1 MNRKYYLLFL
11 AVLLAGCGGG
21 GDSKTNNTNTPT
33 TMIKQSRP
41 QLKAEDT
48 VLKFEG
54 VGTVTAAKLSNVHG
68 SVSYQVIDSNPLNVV
83 KINDSGVLQILR
95 PGTATILATDSSSA
109 YESSEARFSIT
120 VERGIN
126 TDLSVSDL
134 NFNAIESEGK
144 ALTVRGQKGELS
156 YEVESGHNLIRV
168 DENGS
173 VYSLGSI
180 GQASVLITDS
190 GNELYLPKQVRAT
203 VKLHG
208 VASGQLQFALLEDEY
223 REGLTLEPA
232 RLDKAQTQ
240 SITYKIIR
248 SEPDNNVAELLN
260 SESGLLL
267 VHNVGQLTVEATAT
281 YSDAFLDKQQTAQF
295 VVDVKQG
302 QREAI
307 SVADV
312 VKTYEEGGRI
322 FPKVTNARGD
332 YSLRIISGT
341 DVIAK
346 SMSSEALLIK
356 GVGTAEVEIYEHEM
370 RNYPASKARF
380 NVEVNRA
387 PHPVM
392 NDIEMSLIYQPSL
405 SIPLAFSGQKGNVSL
420 VGSLP
425 DGLRMTDGKL
435 EVETAGEY
443 RLKFEDDGGDLYQPI
458 QFNVVI
464 KVAKAEGQ
472 PMATHDY
479 DVVYSN
485 KYSFDL
491 HRDFGLSADE
501 QIEIVDNTAPDVVGG
516 FSEGRL
522 HVYKAGKATLT
533 VRRKESANYT
543 VGPDQKVY
551 VTILSAPSRIEV
563 QSNVE
568 EIWNAGQTFPWP
580 EISGVVGELTF
591 RFEDNAATDVVSLN
605 NQTGTMQ
612 ILNAGSTKI
621 IVSDAG
627 DDKVNPG
634 ESSFLV
640 TIKPG
645 ANPVSIAYP
654 TVDFSAGTIIS
665 PVMSGGE
672 AKASYRLINQK
683 DPVVELVSSETGRL
697 KVLHAGTYQLEV
709 TLTGRNY
716 KAKTIMVNG
725 TINKAEHPGLSIS
738 IMDVEFKPF
747 KKVKLDFGATLGNRT
762 FALSDTL
769 LSKNKDFVVL
779 DANLGELTL
788 LDLPRID
795 SGSRLITLAVSESE
809 SRDHKAMIDKEV
821 KINLTLADE
830 GEADRYLLLNS
841 KQVPVFS
848 TLNAPQFANLEE
860 SEFGL
865 MGARL
870 VREPTDD
877 ELKNYG
883 KGRVAFLRLKPL
895 GSDDETQ
902 FKAVW
907 MHIGRFD
914 GCESDL
920 AKDDLTPVQALDY
933 DDLGFCETGF
943 TIRITRFLIIDDS
956 QLEDVEYELVDPL
969 IYYRRGQREF
979 QPSDIGSYLESKAGG
994 FYPEPG
1000 TITKGNEFGEPRTLY
1015 EWSVVN
1021 MKYQPN

>member
-1 MNRKYYLLFL
+1 MNRNYYLLFL
-11 AVLLAGCGGG
+11 AALLAGCGGG
-21 GDSKTNNTNTPT
+21 GDSKPNNTKTPT
-33 TMIKQSRP
+33 TVTKQNRP
-41 QLKAEDT
+41 QLKVEDT

-54 VGTVTAAKLSNVHG
+54 VGTVTEAKLSNVHG
-68 SVSYQVIDSNPLNVV
+68 SVSYQVIDSNPPNVV
-83 KINDSGVLQILR
+83 KINDSGILQILR

-109 YESSEARFSIT
+109 YESSEARFSVT

-126 TDLSVSDL
+126 TELSVSDL

-190 GNELYLPKQVRAT
+190 GNDFYLPKQVRAT
-203 VKLHG
+203 VKLHA
-208 VASGQLQFALLEDEY
+208 VAPGQLTFSPLEVEY
-223 REGLTLEPA
+223 REGLTLEPV

-240 SITYKIIR
+240 RISYKIIH
-248 SEPDNNVAELLN
+248 SVPDNKVVKLLDP
-260 SESGLLL
+260 ETGLLL
-267 VHNVGQLTVEATAT
+267 VNNVGQLKIEATAT

-295 VVDVKQG
+295 VVNVKQG
-302 QREAI
+302 KRKGI
-307 SVADV
+307 SAADIV
-312 VKTYEEGGRI
+312 TTYEEGGRI
-322 FPKVTNARGD
+322 FPKVTNAYGD
-332 YSLRIISGT
+332 YELRIIRGE
-341 DVIAK
+341 DVVAK
-346 SMSSEALLIK
+346 TENGEALLIK
-356 GVGTAEVEIYEHEM
+356 GVGAAEVEIYEHDM
-370 RNYPASKARF
+370 RNYPASKTRF
-380 NVEVNRA
+380 DLEVNRA
-387 PHPVM
+387 PHPVIK
-392 NDIEMSLIYQPSL
+392 DIEMPLTYQPNL
-405 SIPLAFSGQKGNVSL
+405 SIPLAFKGQKGKVTLVS
-420 VGSLP
+420 SLP
-425 DGLRMTDGKL
+425 NGLRMTDGKL
-435 EVETAGEY
+435 EVVTAGEY
-443 RLKFEDDGGDLYQPI
+443 DLKFEDDGGEFYQPI

-479 DVVYSN
+479 DIVYSN
-485 KYSFDL
+485 KYKFDL
-491 HRDFGLSADE
+491 HRDFGLSAGE

-563 QSNVE
+563 QSDVE
-568 EIWNAGQTFPWP
+568 EIWKVDQTFLAP
-580 EISGVVGELTF
+580 EISGVVGELTY

-605 NQTGTMQ
+605 NQTGAMQ

-654 TVDFSAGTIIS
+654 TVDFLAGTIIS
-665 PVMSGGE
+665 PVMSGGT

-683 DPVVELVSSETGRL
+683 DPVVELVSPDTGRL
-697 KVLHAGTYQLEV
+697 KILHAGTYQLEV

-762 FALSDTL
+762 FALSDI
-769 LSKNKDFVVL
+769 LSKNKDFVAL
-779 DANLGELTL
+779 DADLGELTL

-809 SRDHKAMIDKEV
+809 SRDHKAMIDQEV

-830 GEADRYLLLNS
+830 GEADRYLLLDS
-841 KQVPVFS
+841 KQVAVFS

-920 AKDDLTPVQALDY
+920 AKDALTPVQALDY

-943 TIRITRFLIIDDS
+943 TTRITRFLIIDDS
-956 QLEDVEYELVDPL
+956 QLEDMEYELVDPL

-979 QPSDIGSYLESKAGG
+979 QPSDRGSFLESKAGG
-994 FYPEPG
+994 FYLEPG
-1000 TITKGNEFGEPRTLY
+1000 MIHNGNEFGQPRTLY

>member
-11 AVLLAGCGGG
+11 AALLAGCGGG
-21 GDSKTNNTNTPT
+21 GDSKTNNTKTPT
-33 TMIKQSRP
+33 TITKQGRP

-54 VGTVTAAKLSNVHG
+54 VGTVTEAKLSNVHG

-83 KINDSGVLQILR
+83 KINDSGILQILR

-109 YESSEARFSIT
+109 YESSEARFSVT

-126 TDLSVSDL
+126 TELSVSDL

-144 ALTVRGQKGELS
+144 ALIVRGQKGELS

-208 VASGQLQFALLEDEY
+208 VASGQLQFALLEEEY

-248 SEPDNNVAELLN
+248 SEPDNKVAELLN
-260 SESGLLL
+260 PESGVLL

-322 FPKVTNARGD
+322 FPKVTNASGD
-332 YSLRIISGT
+332 YELKIISGE
-341 DVIAK
+341 DVVAK
-346 SMSSEALLIK
+346 SVSSEALLIK

-392 NDIEMSLIYQPSL
+392 NDIEMPLTYQPNL
-405 SIPLAFSGQKGNVSL
+405 SIPLAFKGQKGNVTL
-420 VGSLP
+420 VSSLP
-425 DGLRMTDGKL
+425 NGLRMTDDNL

-443 RLKFEDDGGDLYQPI
+443 HLKFEDDGGEFYQPI

-485 KYSFDL
+485 KYSFNL
-491 HRDFGLSADE
+491 HRDFGLSANE

-533 VRRKESANYT
+533 VRRQESANYT
-543 VGPDQKVY
+543 VGPDQKVD

-563 QSNVE
+563 QSDVE
-568 EIWNAGQTFPWP
+568 EVWKVGQTFVAPK
-580 EISGVVGELTF
+580 ISGTVGEVTY
-591 RFEDNAATDVVSLN
+591 RFEDNAATDVVSLDSK
-605 NQTGTMQ
+605 TGEMR
-612 ILNAGSTKI
+612 ILNAGSTRVV
-621 IVSDAG
+621 VSDAG
-627 DDKVNPG
+627 DDKFTPG
-634 ESSFLV
+634 ESSFSV
-640 TIKPG
+640 TIKQG
-645 ANPVSIAYP
+645 TNPVSIAYP

-697 KVLHAGTYQLEV
+697 KILHAGEYQLEV
-709 TLTGRNY
+709 TLTARNY
-716 KAKTIMVNG
+716 TTKTVLVNG
-725 TINKAEHPGLSIS
+725 TINKADHPGLTTKLQT
-738 IMDVEFKPF
+738 VEFTPF
-747 KKVKLDFGATLGNRT
+747 KAIDLDFGRTVGTRTYSFGDTVSKDLATLDN
-762 FALSDTL
+762 
-769 LSKNKDFVVL
+769 
-779 DANLGELTL
+779 ANAELTL
-788 LDLPRID
+788 TNYSQYHSIALDI
-795 SGSRLITLAVSESE
+795 SESE
-809 SRDHKAMIDKEV
+809 SRDYKALPRTKVTVSVDLAESGVADKY
-821 KINLTLADE
+821 TQ
-830 GEADRYLLLNS
+830 LNS
-841 KQVPVFS
+841 EQTVIVS
-848 TLNAPQFANLEE
+848 TLSAPQFANLEE
-860 SEFGL
+860 SEFGIL
-865 MGARL
+865 GSRS

-877 ELKNYG
+877 ELQKHG
-883 KGRVAFLRLKPL
+883 KGKVVLFMFKPV
-895 GSDDETQ
+895 GSDDRRQE
-902 FKAVW
+902 KAAWV
-907 MHIGRFD
+907 HVARFD
-914 GCESDL
+914 GCTSEL
-920 AKDDLTPVQALDY
+920 FADDLKPFNAIGY
-933 DDLGFCETGF
+933 DEPGYCTSGS
-943 TIRITRFLIIDDS
+943 TIRMTRFLVIDDS
-956 QLEDVEYELVDPL
+956 NLEDIEYELAAP
-969 IYYRRGQREF
+969 IITYRRGVRKF
-979 QPSDIGSYLESKAGG
+979 LATDKGG
-994 FYPEPG
+994 FYADPNVVYG
-1000 TITKGNEFGEPRTLY
+1000 KGEYGYPKSLY
-1015 EWSVVN
+1015 EWSVIT

>member
-1 MNRKYYLLFL
+1 MNRNYYLLFL
-11 AVLLAGCGGG
+11 AALLVGCGGG
-21 GDSKTNNTNTPT
+21 GDSKPNNTKTPT
-33 TMIKQSRP
+33 TITKQSRP
-41 QLKAEDT
+41 QLKVEDT

-54 VGTVTAAKLSNVHG
+54 VGTVTEAKLSNVHG
-68 SVSYQVIDSNPLNVV
+68 SVSYEVIDSNPPNVV
-83 KINDSGVLQILR
+83 KINDSGILQILR

-109 YESSEARFSIT
+109 YESSEARFSVT

-126 TDLSVSDL
+126 TELSVSDL

-173 VYSLGSI
+173 VYSLGSV
-180 GQASVLITDS
+180 GQASMLITDS
-190 GNELYLPKQVRAT
+190 GNEFYLPKQVRAT
-203 VKLHG
+203 VKLHA
-208 VASGQLQFALLEDEY
+208 VAPGQLKFALLEDEY
-223 REGLTLEPA
+223 RKGLTLEPV

-240 SITYKIIR
+240 RISYKIIN
-248 SEPDNNVAELLN
+248 SVPDSKVAELLDP
-260 SESGLLL
+260 ETGLLL

-281 YSDAFLDKQQTAQF
+281 YSDAFLDKQKTAQF
-295 VVDVKQG
+295 FVYVKQG
-302 QREAI
+302 KRQEI
-307 SVADV
+307 SAADIV
-312 VKTYEEGGRI
+312 TTYEEGGRI
-322 FPKVTNARGD
+322 FPKVTNAYGD
-332 YSLRIISGT
+332 YELKIIRGE
-341 DVIAK
+341 DVVAK
-346 SMSSEALLIK
+346 TENGEALLIK
-356 GVGTAEVEIYEHEM
+356 GVGAAEVEIYEHDM
-370 RNYPASKARF
+370 RNYPASKTRF
-380 NVEVNRA
+380 DLEVNRA
-387 PHPVM
+387 PHPVVK
-392 NDIEMSLIYQPSL
+392 DIEIPLTYQPNL
-405 SIPLAFSGQKGNVSL
+405 SIPLAFKGQKGNVTL
-420 VGSLP
+420 VSGLP
-425 DGLRMTDGKL
+425 NGLRMTDGKL
-435 EVETAGEY
+435 EVVTAGEY
-443 RLKFEDDGGDLYQPI
+443 DLKFEDDGGKFYQPI

-464 KVAKAEGQ
+464 KVVKAEGQ

-479 DVVYSN
+479 DVVYSD

-580 EISGVVGELTF
+580 EISGVVGELTY

-697 KVLHAGTYQLEV
+697 KVLHAGDYQVEV
-709 TLTGRNY
+709 TLTARNY
-716 KAKTIMVNG
+716 TTKTVLVNG
-725 TINKAEHPGLSIS
+725 TINKAKHPGLSTS
-738 IMDVEFKPF
+738 TMKVEFEPF
-747 KKVKLDFGATLGNRT
+747 KKVKLDFGTPLGKRSYQISGSTTNGV
-762 FALSDTL
+762 AS
-769 LSKNKDFVVL
+769 L
-779 DANLGELTL
+779 DVDKEELTL
-788 LDLPRID
+788 LDLPPINKRWISLD
-795 SGSRLITLAVSESE
+795 VSEGE
-809 SRDHKAMIDKEV
+809 SRDYEELESKNVQVFISFADKGV
-821 KINLTLADE
+821 ADQYE
-830 GEADRYLLLNS
+830 LLEKEQTVLI
-841 KQVPVFS
+841 S
-848 TLNAPQFANLEE
+848 TLNKLEFSNLEE
-860 SEFGL
+860 TEFGL
-865 MGARL
+865 MNVRS
-870 VREPTDD
+870 VREPTDE
-877 ELKNYG
+877 ELRLYG
-883 KGRVAFLRLKPL
+883 KGKVANLIFKPV
-895 GSDDETQ
+895 GNDDQTLI
-902 FKAVW
+902 KAAWV
-907 MHIGRFD
+907 HLARFD
-914 GCESDL
+914 GCTSEL
-920 AKDDLTPVQALDY
+920 FEDDLKPFEAIDY
-933 DDLGFCETGF
+933 DDPGYCTSGS
-943 TIRITRFLIIDDS
+943 TTRMTRFLIIDDS
-956 QLEDVEYELVDPL
+956 KMEKVEYELVAPV
-969 IYYRRGQREF
+969 IIYRRGQREF
-979 QPSDIGSYLESKAGG
+979 LPSDKGSFLESKPGG
-994 FYPEPG
+994 FYLEPG
-1000 TITKGNEFGEPRTLY
+1000 MIHNGNEFGKPRTLY

>member
-1 MNRKYYLLFL
+1 MNRNYYLLFL
-11 AVLLAGCGGG
+11 AALLAGCGGG
-21 GDSKTNNTNTPT
+21 GDSKPNNTKTPT
-33 TMIKQSRP
+33 TITKQNRP
-41 QLKAEDT
+41 QLKVEDT

-54 VGTVTAAKLSNVHG
+54 VGTVTEAKLSNVHG
-68 SVSYQVIDSNPLNVV
+68 SVSYQVIDSNPPNVV
-83 KINDSGVLQILR
+83 KINDSGILQILR

-109 YESSEARFSIT
+109 YESSEARFSVT

-126 TDLSVSDL
+126 TELSVSDL

-144 ALTVRGQKGELS
+144 ALIVRGQKGELS

-173 VYSLGSI
+173 VYSLGSV

-190 GNELYLPKQVRAT
+190 GNDFYLPKQVRAA
-203 VKLHG
+203 VKLHA
-208 VASGQLQFALLEDEY
+208 VAPGQLQFALLEDEY
-223 REGLTLEPA
+223 REGLTLEPV

-240 SITYKIIR
+240 RISYKIIN
-248 SEPDNNVAELLN
+248 SVPDSKVAELLDP
-260 SESGLLL
+260 ETGLLL
-267 VHNVGQLTVEATAT
+267 IHNVGRLTVEATAT

-295 VVDVKQG
+295 FVDIKQG
-302 QREAI
+302 KRQEI
-307 SVADV
+307 SAADIV
-312 VKTYEEGGRI
+312 TTYEEGGRI
-322 FPKVTNARGD
+322 FPKVTNAYGD
-332 YSLRIISGT
+332 YELRIIRGE
-341 DVIAK
+341 DVVAK
-346 SMSSEALLIK
+346 TENGEALLIK
-356 GVGTAEVEIYEHEM
+356 GVGAAEVEIYEHDM
-370 RNYPASKARF
+370 RNYPASKTRF
-380 NVEVNRA
+380 DLEVNRA
-387 PHPVM
+387 PHPVIK
-392 NDIEMSLIYQPSL
+392 DIEMPLTYQPNL
-405 SIPLAFSGQKGNVSL
+405 SIPLAFKGQKGNVNL
-420 VGSLP
+420 VSSLP
-425 DGLRMTDGKL
+425 NGLRMTDGKL
-435 EVETAGEY
+435 EVVTAGEY
-443 RLKFEDDGGDLYQPI
+443 DLKFEDDGGEFYQPI

-563 QSNVE
+563 QSDVE
-568 EIWNAGQTFPWP
+568 EIWKVDQTFLAP
-580 EISGVVGELTF
+580 EISGVVGELTY

-605 NQTGTMQ
+605 NQTGAMK

-665 PVMSGGE
+665 PVMSGGT

-683 DPVVELVSSETGRL
+683 DPVVELVSPDTGRL
-697 KVLHAGTYQLEV
+697 KILHAGTYQVEV

-716 KAKTIMVNG
+716 KAKTIVVNG
-725 TINKAEHPGLSIS
+725 TINKAKHPGLSTS
-738 IMDVEFKPF
+738 TMKVEFEPF
-747 KKVKLDFGATLGNRT
+747 KKVKLDFGTPIGKRSYQISGSTTNGVASL
-762 FALSDTL
+762 DV
-769 LSKNKDFVVL
+769 NKE
-779 DANLGELTL
+779 ELTL
-788 LDLPRID
+788 LDLPPINKRWISLD
-795 SGSRLITLAVSESE
+795 VSEGE
-809 SRDHKAMIDKEV
+809 SRDYEELESKNVQVFISFADKGV
-821 KINLTLADE
+821 ADQYE
-830 GEADRYLLLNS
+830 LFEKEQTVLI
-841 KQVPVFS
+841 S
-848 TLNAPQFANLEE
+848 TLNKLEFSNLEE

-865 MGARL
+865 MNVRS
-870 VREPTDD
+870 VREPTDE
-877 ELKNYG
+877 ELKLYG
-883 KGRVAFLRLKPL
+883 KGKVAKLIFKPV
-895 GSDDETQ
+895 GNDDPTLI
-902 FKAVW
+902 KAAWV
-907 MHIGRFD
+907 HVARFD
-914 GCESDL
+914 GCTSEL
-920 AKDDLTPVQALDY
+920 FEDDLKPFQAIDY
-933 DDLGFCETGF
+933 DDSGYCTSGS
-943 TIRITRFLIIDDS
+943 TIRMTRFLIIDDS
-956 QLEDVEYELVDPL
+956 KMEKVEYELVAPV
-969 IYYRRGQREF
+969 IIYRRGQREF
-979 QPSDIGSYLESKAGG
+979 LPSDKGSFLESKPGG
-994 FYPEPG
+994 FYLEPG
-1000 TITKGNEFGEPRTLY
+1000 MIHNGNEFGKPRTLY
-1015 EWSVVN
+1015 EWSVIN

>member
-11 AVLLAGCGGG
+11 AALLAGCGGG
-21 GDSKTNNTNTPT
+21 GDSKTNNTKTPT
-33 TMIKQSRP
+33 TITKQSRP

-83 KINDSGVLQILR
+83 KINDSGMLQILR
-95 PGTATILATDSSSA
+95 PGTATILATDNSSA

-208 VASGQLQFALLEDEY
+208 VASGQLQFALLEEEY

-248 SEPDNNVAELLN
+248 SEPDNKVAELLN
-260 SESGLLL
+260 PESGVLL

-322 FPKVTNARGD
+322 FPKVTNASGD
-332 YSLRIISGT
+332 YELKIISGE
-341 DVIAK
+341 DVVAK
-346 SMSSEALLIK
+346 SVSSEALLIK

-392 NDIEMSLIYQPSL
+392 NDIEMSLTYQPNL
-405 SIPLAFSGQKGNVSL
+405 SIPLAFKGQKGNVTL
-420 VGSLP
+420 VSSLP
-425 DGLRMTDGKL
+425 NGLRMTDDNL

-443 RLKFEDDGGDLYQPI
+443 HLKFEDDGGEFYQPI

-485 KYSFDL
+485 KYSFNL
-491 HRDFGLSADE
+491 HRDFGLSANE

-516 FSEGRL
+516 FSEGLL

-533 VRRKESANYT
+533 VRRQESANYT
-543 VGPDQKVY
+543 VGPDQKVD

-563 QSNVE
+563 QSDVE
-568 EIWNAGQTFPWP
+568 EVWKVGQTFVAPK
-580 EISGVVGELTF
+580 ISGTVGEVTY

-605 NQTGTMQ
+605 SQTGAMQ

-627 DDKVNPG
+627 DDKVDPG
-634 ESSFLV
+634 ESSFSV
-640 TIKPG
+640 TIKQG
-645 ANPVSIAYP
+645 TNPVSIAYP

-697 KVLHAGTYQLEV
+697 KILHAGDYQLEV
-709 TLTGRNY
+709 TLTARNY
-716 KAKTIMVNG
+716 TTKTVLVNG
-725 TINKAEHPGLSIS
+725 TINKADHPGLTTKLQT
-738 IMDVEFKPF
+738 VEFTPF
-747 KKVKLDFGATLGNRT
+747 KAIDLDFGRTVGTRTYSLGDTVSKDLATLDN
-762 FALSDTL
+762 
-769 LSKNKDFVVL
+769 
-779 DANLGELTL
+779 ANAELTL
-788 LDLPRID
+788 TNYSQYHSIALDI
-795 SGSRLITLAVSESE
+795 SESE
-809 SRDHKAMIDKEV
+809 SRDYKALPRTKVTVSVDLAESGVADKY
-821 KINLTLADE
+821 TQ
-830 GEADRYLLLNS
+830 LNS
-841 KQVPVFS
+841 EQTVIVS
-848 TLNAPQFANLEE
+848 TLSAPQFANLEE
-860 SEFGL
+860 SEFGIL
-865 MGARL
+865 GSRS

-877 ELKNYG
+877 ELQKHG
-883 KGRVAFLRLKPL
+883 KGKVVLFMFKPV
-895 GSDDETQ
+895 GSDDRRQE
-902 FKAVW
+902 KAAWV
-907 MHIGRFD
+907 HVARFD
-914 GCESDL
+914 GCTSEL
-920 AKDDLTPVQALDY
+920 FADDLKPFNAIGY
-933 DDLGFCETGF
+933 DDPGYCTSGS
-943 TIRITRFLIIDDS
+943 TIRMTRFLVIDDS
-956 QLEDVEYELVDPL
+956 NLEDIEYELAAP
-969 IYYRRGQREF
+969 IITYRRGVREF
-979 QPSDIGSYLESKAGG
+979 LATDKGG
-994 FYPEPG
+994 FYADPNVVYGKSEYGYP
-1000 TITKGNEFGEPRTLY
+1000 KSLY
-1015 EWSVVN
+1015 EWSVIT

>member
-11 AVLLAGCGGG
+11 AALLAGCGGG
-21 GDSKTNNTNTPT
+21 GDSKTNNTKTPT
-33 TMIKQSRP
+33 TITKQSRP

-83 KINDSGVLQILR
+83 KINDSGMLQILR
-95 PGTATILATDSSSA
+95 PGTATILATDNSSA

-208 VASGQLQFALLEDEY
+208 VASGQLQFALLEEEY

-248 SEPDNNVAELLN
+248 SEPDNKVAELLN
-260 SESGLLL
+260 PESGVLL

-332 YSLRIISGT
+332 YELKIISGE
-341 DVIAK
+341 DVVAK
-346 SMSSEALLIK
+346 SVSSEALLIK
-356 GVGTAEVEIYEHEM
+356 GVGAAEVEIYEHEM

-392 NDIEMSLIYQPSL
+392 NDIEMPLTYQPNL
-405 SIPLAFSGQKGNVSL
+405 SIPLAFKGQKGNVTL
-420 VGSLP
+420 VSSLP
-425 DGLRMTDGKL
+425 NGLRMTDDNL

-443 RLKFEDDGGDLYQPI
+443 HLKFEDDGGEFYQPI

-485 KYSFDL
+485 KYSFNL
-491 HRDFGLSADE
+491 HRDFGLSANE

-533 VRRKESANYT
+533 VRRQESANYT
-543 VGPDQKVY
+543 VGPDQKVD

-563 QSNVE
+563 QSDVE
-568 EIWNAGQTFPWP
+568 EVWKVGQTFVAPK
-580 EISGVVGELTF
+580 ISGTVGEVTY

-605 NQTGTMQ
+605 SQTGAMQ

-627 DDKVNPG
+627 DDKVDPG
-634 ESSFLV
+634 ESSFSV
-640 TIKPG
+640 TIKQG
-645 ANPVSIAYP
+645 TNPVSIAYP

-697 KVLHAGTYQLEV
+697 KILHAGEYQLEV
-709 TLTGRNY
+709 TLTARNY
-716 KAKTIMVNG
+716 TTKTVLVNG
-725 TINKAEHPGLSIS
+725 TINKADHPGLTTKLQT
-738 IMDVEFKPF
+738 VEFTPF
-747 KKVKLDFGATLGNRT
+747 KAIDLDFGRTVGTRTYSFGDTVSKDLATLDN
-762 FALSDTL
+762 
-769 LSKNKDFVVL
+769 
-779 DANLGELTL
+779 ANAELTL
-788 LDLPRID
+788 TNYSQYHSIALDI
-795 SGSRLITLAVSESE
+795 SESE
-809 SRDHKAMIDKEV
+809 SRDYKALPRTKVTVSVDLAESSVADKY
-821 KINLTLADE
+821 TQ
-830 GEADRYLLLNS
+830 LNS
-841 KQVPVFS
+841 EQTVIVS
-848 TLNAPQFANLEE
+848 TLSAPQFANLEE
-860 SEFGL
+860 SEFGIL
-865 MGARL
+865 GSRS

-877 ELKNYG
+877 ELQKHG
-883 KGRVAFLRLKPL
+883 KGKVVLFMFKPV
-895 GSDDETQ
+895 GSDDRRQE
-902 FKAVW
+902 KAAWV
-907 MHIGRFD
+907 HVARFD
-914 GCESDL
+914 GCTSEL
-920 AKDDLTPVQALDY
+920 FADDLKPFNAIGY
-933 DDLGFCETGF
+933 DDPGYCTSGS
-943 TIRITRFLIIDDS
+943 TIRMTRFLVIDDS
-956 QLEDVEYELVDPL
+956 NLEDIEYELAAS
-969 IYYRRGQREF
+969 IITYRRGVREF
-979 QPSDIGSYLESKAGG
+979 LATDKGG
-994 FYPEPG
+994 FYADPNG
-1000 TITKGNEFGEPRTLY
+1000 VYGKGEYGYPKSLY
-1015 EWSVVN
+1015 EWSVIT

>member
-11 AVLLAGCGGG
+11 AALLAGCGGG
-21 GDSKTNNTNTPT
+21 GDSKTNNTKTPT
-33 TMIKQSRP
+33 TITKQSRP

-83 KINDSGVLQILR
+83 KINDSGMLQILR
-95 PGTATILATDSSSA
+95 PGTATILATDNSSA

-208 VASGQLQFALLEDEY
+208 VASGQLQFALLEEEY

-248 SEPDNNVAELLN
+248 SEPDNKVAELLN
-260 SESGLLL
+260 PESGVLL

-302 QREAI
+302 KRQEI
-307 SVADV
+307 SVADIV
-312 VKTYEEGGRI
+312 TIYEEGGRI
-322 FPKVTNARGD
+322 FPKVTNASGD
-332 YSLRIISGT
+332 YELKIISGE
-341 DVIAK
+341 DVVAK
-346 SMSSEALLIK
+346 SVSSEALLIK

-392 NDIEMSLIYQPSL
+392 NDIEMSLTYQPNL
-405 SIPLAFSGQKGNVSL
+405 SIPLAFKGQKGNVTL
-420 VGSLP
+420 VSSLP
-425 DGLRMTDGKL
+425 NGLRMTDDNL

-443 RLKFEDDGGDLYQPI
+443 HLKFEDDGGEFYQPI

-485 KYSFDL
+485 KYSFNL
-491 HRDFGLSADE
+491 HRDFGLSANE

-516 FSEGRL
+516 FSEGLL

-533 VRRKESANYT
+533 VRRQESANYT
-543 VGPDQKVY
+543 VGPDQKVD

-563 QSNVE
+563 QSDVE
-568 EIWNAGQTFPWP
+568 EVWKVGQTFVAPK
-580 EISGVVGELTF
+580 ISGTVGEVTY

-605 NQTGTMQ
+605 SQTGAMQ

-627 DDKVNPG
+627 DDKVDPG
-634 ESSFLV
+634 ESSFSV
-640 TIKPG
+640 TIKQG
-645 ANPVSIAYP
+645 TNPVSIAYP

-697 KVLHAGTYQLEV
+697 KILHAGEYQLEV
-709 TLTGRNY
+709 TLTARNY
-716 KAKTIMVNG
+716 TTKTVLVNG
-725 TINKAEHPGLSIS
+725 TINKADHPGLTTKLQT
-738 IMDVEFKPF
+738 VEFTPF
-747 KKVKLDFGATLGNRT
+747 KAIDLDFGRTVGTRTYAFGDTVSKDLATLDN
-762 FALSDTL
+762 
-769 LSKNKDFVVL
+769 
-779 DANLGELTL
+779 ANAELTL
-788 LDLPRID
+788 INYSQYHSIALEI
-795 SGSRLITLAVSESE
+795 SESE
-809 SRDHKAMIDKEV
+809 SRDYKALPRTKVTVSVDLAESGFADKY
-821 KINLTLADE
+821 TQ
-830 GEADRYLLLNS
+830 LNS
-841 KQVPVFS
+841 EQTVIVS
-848 TLNAPQFANLEE
+848 TLSAPQFANLEE
-860 SEFGL
+860 SEFGIL
-865 MGARL
+865 GSRS

-877 ELKNYG
+877 ELQKHG
-883 KGRVAFLRLKPL
+883 KGKVVLFMFKPV
-895 GSDDETQ
+895 GSDDRRQE
-902 FKAVW
+902 KAAWV
-907 MHIGRFD
+907 HVARFD
-914 GCESDL
+914 GCTSEL
-920 AKDDLTPVQALDY
+920 FADDLKPFNAIGY
-933 DDLGFCETGF
+933 DDPGYCTSGS
-943 TIRITRFLIIDDS
+943 TIRMTRFLVIDDS
-956 QLEDVEYELVDPL
+956 NLEDIEYELAAPV
-969 IYYRRGQREF
+969 ITYRHGVREF
-979 QPSDIGSYLESKAGG
+979 LATDKGG
-994 FYPEPG
+994 FYADPNG
-1000 TITKGNEFGEPRTLY
+1000 VYGKGEYGYPKSLY
-1015 EWSVVN
+1015 EWSVIT

>member
-11 AVLLAGCGGG
+11 AALLAGCGGG
-21 GDSKTNNTNTPT
+21 GDSKTNNTKTPT
-33 TMIKQSRP
+33 TITKQSRP

-54 VGTVTAAKLSNVHG
+54 VGTVTEAKLSNVHG

-83 KINDSGVLQILR
+83 KINDSGMLQILR
-95 PGTATILATDSSSA
+95 PGTATILATDNSSA

-208 VASGQLQFALLEDEY
+208 VASGQLQFALLEEEY

-248 SEPDNNVAELLN
+248 SEPDNKVAELLN
-260 SESGLLL
+260 PESGVLL

-332 YSLRIISGT
+332 YELKIISGE
-341 DVIAK
+341 DVVAK
-346 SMSSEALLIK
+346 SVSSEALLIK

-392 NDIEMSLIYQPSL
+392 NDIEMPLTYQPNL
-405 SIPLAFSGQKGNVSL
+405 SIPLAFKGQKGNVTL
-420 VGSLP
+420 VSSLP
-425 DGLRMTDGKL
+425 NGLRMTDDNL

-443 RLKFEDDGGDLYQPI
+443 HLKFEDDGGEFYQPI

-485 KYSFDL
+485 KYSFNL
-491 HRDFGLSADE
+491 HRDFGLSANE

-533 VRRKESANYT
+533 VRRQESANYT
-543 VGPDQKVY
+543 VGPDQKVD

-563 QSNVE
+563 QSDVE
-568 EIWNAGQTFPWP
+568 EVWKVGQTFVAPK
-580 EISGVVGELTF
+580 ISGTVGEVSY

-605 NQTGTMQ
+605 SQTGAMQ

-627 DDKVNPG
+627 DDKVDPG
-634 ESSFLV
+634 ESSFSV
-640 TIKPG
+640 TIKQG
-645 ANPVSIAYP
+645 TNPVSIAYP

-697 KVLHAGTYQLEV
+697 KILHAGEYQLEV
-709 TLTGRNY
+709 TLTARNY
-716 KAKTIMVNG
+716 TTKTVLVNG
-725 TINKAEHPGLSIS
+725 TINKADHPGLTTKLQT
-738 IMDVEFKPF
+738 VEFTPF
-747 KKVKLDFGATLGNRT
+747 KAIDLDFGRTVGTRTYSFGDTVSKDLATLDN
-762 FALSDTL
+762 
-769 LSKNKDFVVL
+769 
-779 DANLGELTL
+779 ANAELTL
-788 LDLPRID
+788 TNYSQYHSIALDI
-795 SGSRLITLAVSESE
+795 SESE
-809 SRDHKAMIDKEV
+809 SRDYKALPRTKVTVSVDLAESGFADKY
-821 KINLTLADE
+821 TQ
-830 GEADRYLLLNS
+830 LNS
-841 KQVPVFS
+841 EQTVIVS
-848 TLNAPQFANLEE
+848 TLSAPQFANLEE
-860 SEFGL
+860 SEFGIL
-865 MGARL
+865 GSRS

-877 ELKNYG
+877 ELQKHG
-883 KGRVAFLRLKPL
+883 KGKVVLFMFKPV
-895 GSDDETQ
+895 GSDDRRQE
-902 FKAVW
+902 KAAWV
-907 MHIGRFD
+907 HVARFD
-914 GCESDL
+914 GCTSEL
-920 AKDDLTPVQALDY
+920 FADDLKPFNAIGY
-933 DDLGFCETGF
+933 DDPGYCTSGS
-943 TIRITRFLIIDDS
+943 TIRMTRFLVIDDS
-956 QLEDVEYELVDPL
+956 NLEDIEYELAAPV
-969 IYYRRGQREF
+969 ITYRHGGREF
-979 QPSDIGSYLESKAGG
+979 LATDKGG
-994 FYPEPG
+994 FYADPNG
-1000 TITKGNEFGEPRTLY
+1000 VYGKGEYGYPKSLY
-1015 EWSVVN
+1015 EWSVIT

>member
-11 AVLLAGCGGG
+11 AALLAGCGGG

-33 TMIKQSRP
+33 TITKQSRP

-54 VGTVTAAKLSNVHG
+54 VGTVTEAKLSNVHG

-83 KINDSGVLQILR
+83 KINDSGMLQILR

-208 VASGQLQFALLEDEY
+208 VASGQLQFALLEEEY

-248 SEPDNNVAELLN
+248 SEPDNKVAELLN
-260 SESGLLL
+260 PESGVLL

-332 YSLRIISGT
+332 YELKIISGE
-341 DVIAK
+341 DVVAK
-346 SMSSEALLIK
+346 SASSEALLIK

-392 NDIEMSLIYQPSL
+392 NDIEMPLTYQPNL
-405 SIPLAFSGQKGNVSL
+405 SIPLAFKGQKGNVTL
-420 VGSLP
+420 VSSLP
-425 DGLRMTDGKL
+425 NGLRMTDDNL

-443 RLKFEDDGGDLYQPI
+443 HLKFEDDGGEFYQPI

-485 KYSFDL
+485 KYSFNL
-491 HRDFGLSADE
+491 HRDFGLSANE

-533 VRRKESANYT
+533 VRRQESANYT
-543 VGPDQKVY
+543 VGPDQKVD

-563 QSNVE
+563 QSDVE
-568 EIWNAGQTFPWP
+568 EVWKVGQTFVAPK
-580 EISGVVGELTF
+580 ISGTVGEVTY

-605 NQTGTMQ
+605 SQTGAMQ

-627 DDKVNPG
+627 DDKVDPG
-634 ESSFLV
+634 ESSFSV
-640 TIKPG
+640 TIKQG
-645 ANPVSIAYP
+645 TNPVSIAYP

-697 KVLHAGTYQLEV
+697 KILHAGEYQLEV
-709 TLTGRNY
+709 TLTARNY
-716 KAKTIMVNG
+716 TTKTVLVNG
-725 TINKAEHPGLSIS
+725 TINKADHPGLTTKLQT
-738 IMDVEFKPF
+738 VEFTPF
-747 KKVKLDFGATLGNRT
+747 KAIDLDFGRTVGTRTYSFGDTVSKDLATLDN
-762 FALSDTL
+762 
-769 LSKNKDFVVL
+769 
-779 DANLGELTL
+779 ANAELTL
-788 LDLPRID
+788 TNYSQYHSIALDI
-795 SGSRLITLAVSESE
+795 SESE
-809 SRDHKAMIDKEV
+809 SRDYKALPRTKVTVSVDLAESGVADKY
-821 KINLTLADE
+821 TQ
-830 GEADRYLLLNS
+830 LNS
-841 KQVPVFS
+841 EQTVIVS
-848 TLNAPQFANLEE
+848 TLSAPQFANLEE
-860 SEFGL
+860 SEFGIL
-865 MGARL
+865 GSRS

-877 ELKNYG
+877 ELQKHG
-883 KGRVAFLRLKPL
+883 KGKVVLFMFKPV
-895 GSDDETQ
+895 GSDDRRQE
-902 FKAVW
+902 KAAWV
-907 MHIGRFD
+907 HVARFD
-914 GCESDL
+914 GCTSEL
-920 AKDDLTPVQALDY
+920 FADDLKPFNAIGY
-933 DDLGFCETGF
+933 DDPGYCTSGS
-943 TIRITRFLIIDDS
+943 TIRMTRFLVIDDS
-956 QLEDVEYELVDPL
+956 NLEDIEYELAAP
-969 IYYRRGQREF
+969 IITYRRGVREF
-979 QPSDIGSYLESKAGG
+979 LATDKGG
-994 FYPEPG
+994 FYADPNG
-1000 TITKGNEFGEPRTLY
+1000 VYGKGEYGYPKSLY
-1015 EWSVVN
+1015 EWSVIT

>member
-11 AVLLAGCGGG
+11 AALLAGCGGG
-21 GDSKTNNTNTPT
+21 GDSKTNNTKTPT
-33 TMIKQSRP
+33 TITKQSRP

-83 KINDSGVLQILR
+83 KINDSGMLQILR
-95 PGTATILATDSSSA
+95 PGTATILATDNSSA

-208 VASGQLQFALLEDEY
+208 VASGQLQFALLEEEY

-248 SEPDNNVAELLN
+248 SEPDNKVAELLN
-260 SESGLLL
+260 PESGVLL

-332 YSLRIISGT
+332 YELKIISGE
-341 DVIAK
+341 DVVAK
-346 SMSSEALLIK
+346 SVSSEALLIK

-392 NDIEMSLIYQPSL
+392 NDIEMSLTYQPNL
-405 SIPLAFSGQKGNVSL
+405 SIPLAFKGQKGNVTL
-420 VGSLP
+420 VSSLP
-425 DGLRMTDGKL
+425 NGLRMTDDNL

-443 RLKFEDDGGDLYQPI
+443 HLKFEDDGGEFYQPI

-485 KYSFDL
+485 KYSFNL
-491 HRDFGLSADE
+491 HRDFGLSANE

-533 VRRKESANYT
+533 VRRQESANYT
-543 VGPDQKVY
+543 VGPDQKVD

-563 QSNVE
+563 QSDVE
-568 EIWNAGQTFPWP
+568 EVWKVGQTFVAPK
-580 EISGVVGELTF
+580 ISGTVGEVTY

-605 NQTGTMQ
+605 SQTGAMQ

-627 DDKVNPG
+627 DDKVDPG
-634 ESSFLV
+634 ESSFSV
-640 TIKPG
+640 TIKQG
-645 ANPVSIAYP
+645 TNPVSIAYP

-697 KVLHAGTYQLEV
+697 KILHAGEYQLEV
-709 TLTGRNY
+709 TLIARNY
-716 KAKTIMVNG
+716 TTKTVLVNG
-725 TINKAEHPGLSIS
+725 TINKADHPGLTTKLQT
-738 IMDVEFKPF
+738 VEFTPF
-747 KKVKLDFGATLGNRT
+747 KAIDLDFGRTVGTRTYSFGDTVSKDLATLDN
-762 FALSDTL
+762 
-769 LSKNKDFVVL
+769 
-779 DANLGELTL
+779 ANAELTL
-788 LDLPRID
+788 TNYSQYHSIALDI
-795 SGSRLITLAVSESE
+795 SESE
-809 SRDHKAMIDKEV
+809 SRDYKALPRTKVTVSVDLAESGVADKY
-821 KINLTLADE
+821 TQ
-830 GEADRYLLLNS
+830 LNS
-841 KQVPVFS
+841 EQTVIVS
-848 TLNAPQFANLEE
+848 TLSAPQFANLEE
-860 SEFGL
+860 SEFGIL
-865 MGARL
+865 GSRS

-877 ELKNYG
+877 ELQKHG
-883 KGRVAFLRLKPL
+883 KGKVVLFMFKPV
-895 GSDDETQ
+895 GSDDRRQE
-902 FKAVW
+902 KAAWV
-907 MHIGRFD
+907 HVARFD
-914 GCESDL
+914 GCTSEL
-920 AKDDLTPVQALDY
+920 FADDLKPFNAIGY
-933 DDLGFCETGF
+933 DDPGYCTSGS
-943 TIRITRFLIIDDS
+943 TIRMTRFLVIDDS
-956 QLEDVEYELVDPL
+956 NLEDIEYELAAP
-969 IYYRRGQREF
+969 IITYRRGVREF
-979 QPSDIGSYLESKAGG
+979 LATDKGG
-994 FYPEPG
+994 FYADPNG
-1000 TITKGNEFGEPRTLY
+1000 VYGKGEYGYPKSLY
-1015 EWSVVN
+1015 EWSVIT

>member
-11 AVLLAGCGGG
+11 AALLAGCGGG
-21 GDSKTNNTNTPT
+21 GDSKTNNTKTPT
-33 TMIKQSRP
+33 TITKQSRP

-83 KINDSGVLQILR
+83 KINDSGMLQVLR
-95 PGTATILATDSSSA
+95 PGTATILATDNSSA

-248 SEPDNNVAELLN
+248 SEPDNKVAELLN
-260 SESGLLL
+260 PESGVLL

-332 YSLRIISGT
+332 YELKIISGE
-341 DVIAK
+341 DVVAK
-346 SMSSEALLIK
+346 SVSSEALLIK

-392 NDIEMSLIYQPSL
+392 NDIEMPLTYQPNL
-405 SIPLAFSGQKGNVSL
+405 SIPLAFKGQKGNVTL
-420 VGSLP
+420 VSSLP
-425 DGLRMTDGKL
+425 NGLRMTDDNL

-443 RLKFEDDGGDLYQPI
+443 HLKFEDDGGEFYQPI

-485 KYSFDL
+485 KYSFNL
-491 HRDFGLSADE
+491 HRDFGLSANE

-533 VRRKESANYT
+533 VRRQESANYT
-543 VGPDQKVY
+543 VGPDQKVD

-563 QSNVE
+563 QSDVE
-568 EIWNAGQTFPWP
+568 EVWKVGQTFVAPK
-580 EISGVVGELTF
+580 ISGTVGEVTY

-605 NQTGTMQ
+605 SQTGAMQ

-627 DDKVNPG
+627 DDKVDPG
-634 ESSFLV
+634 ESSFSV
-640 TIKPG
+640 TIKQG
-645 ANPVSIAYP
+645 TNPVSIAYP

-697 KVLHAGTYQLEV
+697 KILHAGEYQLEV
-709 TLTGRNY
+709 TLTARNY
-716 KAKTIMVNG
+716 TTKTVLVNG
-725 TINKAEHPGLSIS
+725 TINKADHPGLTTKLQT
-738 IMDVEFKPF
+738 VEFTPF
-747 KKVKLDFGATLGNRT
+747 KAIDLDFGRTVGTRTYSFGDTVSKDLATLDN
-762 FALSDTL
+762 
-769 LSKNKDFVVL
+769 
-779 DANLGELTL
+779 ANAELTL
-788 LDLPRID
+788 TNYSQYHSIALDI
-795 SGSRLITLAVSESE
+795 SESE
-809 SRDHKAMIDKEV
+809 SRDYKALPRTKVTVSVDLAESGVADKY
-821 KINLTLADE
+821 TQ
-830 GEADRYLLLNS
+830 LNS
-841 KQVPVFS
+841 EQTVIVS
-848 TLNAPQFANLEE
+848 TLSAPQFANLEE
-860 SEFGL
+860 SEFGIL
-865 MGARL
+865 GSRS

-877 ELKNYG
+877 ELQKHG
-883 KGRVAFLRLKPL
+883 KGKVVLFMFKPV
-895 GSDDETQ
+895 GSDDRRQE
-902 FKAVW
+902 KAAWV
-907 MHIGRFD
+907 HVARFD
-914 GCESDL
+914 GCTSEL
-920 AKDDLTPVQALDY
+920 FADDLKPFNAIGY
-933 DDLGFCETGF
+933 DDPGYCTSGS
-943 TIRITRFLIIDDS
+943 TIRMTRFLVIDDS
-956 QLEDVEYELVDPL
+956 NLEDIEYELAAP
-969 IYYRRGQREF
+969 IITYRRGVREF
-979 QPSDIGSYLESKAGG
+979 LATDKGG
-994 FYPEPG
+994 FYADPNVVYGKSEYGYP
-1000 TITKGNEFGEPRTLY
+1000 KSLY
-1015 EWSVVN
+1015 EWSVIT

>member
-11 AVLLAGCGGG
+11 AALLAGCGGG
-21 GDSKTNNTNTPT
+21 GDSKTNNTKTPT
-33 TMIKQSRP
+33 TITKQSRP

-83 KINDSGVLQILR
+83 KINDSGILQILR

-109 YESSEARFSIT
+109 YESSEARFSVT

-126 TDLSVSDL
+126 TELSVSDL

-144 ALTVRGQKGELS
+144 ALIVRGQKGELS

-208 VASGQLQFALLEDEY
+208 VASGQLQFALLEEEY

-248 SEPDNNVAELLN
+248 SEPDNKVAELLN
-260 SESGLLL
+260 PESGVLL

-295 VVDVKQG
+295 FVDVKQG

-322 FPKVTNARGD
+322 FPKVTNASGD
-332 YSLRIISGT
+332 YELKIISGE
-341 DVIAK
+341 DVVAK
-346 SMSSEALLIK
+346 SVSSEALLIK

-392 NDIEMSLIYQPSL
+392 NDIEMPLTYQPNL
-405 SIPLAFSGQKGNVSL
+405 SIPLAFKGQKGNVTL
-420 VGSLP
+420 VSSLP
-425 DGLRMTDGKL
+425 NGLRMTDDNL

-443 RLKFEDDGGDLYQPI
+443 HLKFEDDGGEFYQPI

-485 KYSFDL
+485 KYSFNL
-491 HRDFGLSADE
+491 HRDFGLSANE

-533 VRRKESANYT
+533 VRRQESANYT
-543 VGPDQKVY
+543 VGPDQKVD

-563 QSNVE
+563 QSDVE
-568 EIWNAGQTFPWP
+568 EVWKVGQTFVAPK
-580 EISGVVGELTF
+580 ISGTVGEVTY

-605 NQTGTMQ
+605 SQTGAMQ

-627 DDKVNPG
+627 DDKVDPG
-634 ESSFLV
+634 ESSFSV
-640 TIKPG
+640 TIKQG
-645 ANPVSIAYP
+645 TNPVSIAYP

-697 KVLHAGTYQLEV
+697 KILHAGDYQLEV
-709 TLTGRNY
+709 TLTARNY
-716 KAKTIMVNG
+716 TTKTVLVNG
-725 TINKAEHPGLSIS
+725 TINKADHPGLTTKLQT
-738 IMDVEFKPF
+738 VEFTPF
-747 KKVKLDFGATLGNRT
+747 KAIDLDFGKTVGTRTYSFGDTVSKDLATLDN
-762 FALSDTL
+762 
-769 LSKNKDFVVL
+769 
-779 DANLGELTL
+779 ANAELTL
-788 LDLPRID
+788 TNYSQYHSIALDI
-795 SGSRLITLAVSESE
+795 SESE
-809 SRDHKAMIDKEV
+809 SRDYKALPRTKVTVSVDLAESGVADKY
-821 KINLTLADE
+821 TQ
-830 GEADRYLLLNS
+830 LNS
-841 KQVPVFS
+841 EQTVIVS
-848 TLNAPQFANLEE
+848 TLSAPQFANLEE
-860 SEFGL
+860 SEFGIL
-865 MGARL
+865 GSRS

-877 ELKNYG
+877 ELQKHG
-883 KGRVAFLRLKPL
+883 KGKVVLFMFKPV
-895 GSDDETQ
+895 GSDDRRQE
-902 FKAVW
+902 KAAWV
-907 MHIGRFD
+907 HVARFD
-914 GCESDL
+914 GCTSEL
-920 AKDDLTPVQALDY
+920 FADDLKPFNAIGY
-933 DDLGFCETGF
+933 DDPGYCTSGS
-943 TIRITRFLIIDDS
+943 TIRMTRFLVIDDS
-956 QLEDVEYELVDPL
+956 NLEDIEYELAAP
-969 IYYRRGQREF
+969 IITYRRGVREF
-979 QPSDIGSYLESKAGG
+979 LATDKGG
-994 FYPEPG
+994 FYADPNVVYGKSEYGYP
-1000 TITKGNEFGEPRTLY
+1000 KSLY
-1015 EWSVVN
+1015 EWSVIT

>member
-1 MNRKYYLLFL
+1 MNRNYYLLFL
-11 AVLLAGCGGG
+11 AALLAGCGGG
-21 GDSKTNNTNTPT
+21 GDSKPNNTKTPT
-33 TMIKQSRP
+33 TITKQNRP
-41 QLKAEDT
+41 QLKVEDT

-54 VGTVTAAKLSNVHG
+54 VGTVTEAKLSNVHG
-68 SVSYQVIDSNPLNVV
+68 SVSYQVIDSNPPNVV
-83 KINDSGVLQILR
+83 KINDSGILQILR

-109 YESSEARFSIT
+109 YESSEARFSVT

-126 TDLSVSDL
+126 TELSVSDL

-144 ALTVRGQKGELS
+144 ALIVRGQKGELS

-173 VYSLGSI
+173 VYSLGSV

-190 GNELYLPKQVRAT
+190 GNDFYLPKQVRAT
-203 VKLHG
+203 VKLHA
-208 VASGQLQFALLEDEY
+208 VAPGQLQFALLEDEY
-223 REGLTLEPA
+223 REGLTLEPV

-240 SITYKIIR
+240 RISYKIIN
-248 SEPDNNVAELLN
+248 SVPDSKVAELLDP
-260 SESGLLL
+260 ETGLLL
-267 VHNVGQLTVEATAT
+267 VHNVGRLTVEATAT

-295 VVDVKQG
+295 FVDIKQG
-302 QREAI
+302 KRQEI
-307 SVADV
+307 SAADIV
-312 VKTYEEGGRI
+312 TTYEEGGRI
-322 FPKVTNARGD
+322 FPKVTNAYGD
-332 YSLRIISGT
+332 YELRIIRGE
-341 DVIAK
+341 DVVAK
-346 SMSSEALLIK
+346 TENGEALLIK
-356 GVGTAEVEIYEHEM
+356 GVGAAEVEIYEHDM
-370 RNYPASKARF
+370 RNYPASKTRF
-380 NVEVNRA
+380 DLEVNRA
-387 PHPVM
+387 PHPVIK
-392 NDIEMSLIYQPSL
+392 DIEMPLTYQPNL
-405 SIPLAFSGQKGNVSL
+405 SIPLAFKGQKGNVNL
-420 VGSLP
+420 VSSLP
-425 DGLRMTDGKL
+425 NGLRMTDGKL
-435 EVETAGEY
+435 EVVTAGEY
-443 RLKFEDDGGDLYQPI
+443 DLKFEDDGGEFYQPI

-563 QSNVE
+563 QSDVE
-568 EIWNAGQTFPWP
+568 EIWKVDQTFLAP
-580 EISGVVGELTF
+580 EISGVVGELTY

-605 NQTGTMQ
+605 NQTGAMK

-665 PVMSGGE
+665 PVMSGGT

-683 DPVVELVSSETGRL
+683 DPVVELVSPDTGRL
-697 KVLHAGTYQLEV
+697 KILHSGTYQVEV

-716 KAKTIMVNG
+716 KAKTIVVNG
-725 TINKAEHPGLSIS
+725 TINKAKHPGLSTS
-738 IMDVEFKPF
+738 TMKVEFEPF
-747 KKVKLDFGATLGNRT
+747 KKVKLDFGTPIGKRSYQISGSTTNGVA
-762 FALSDTL
+762 S
-769 LSKNKDFVVL
+769 L
-779 DANLGELTL
+779 DVDKEELTL
-788 LDLPRID
+788 LDLPPINKRWISLD
-795 SGSRLITLAVSESE
+795 VSEGE
-809 SRDHKAMIDKEV
+809 SRDYEELESKNVQVFISFADKGV
-821 KINLTLADE
+821 ADQYE
-830 GEADRYLLLNS
+830 LFEKEQTVLI
-841 KQVPVFS
+841 S
-848 TLNAPQFANLEE
+848 TLNKLEFSNLEE

-865 MGARL
+865 MNVRS
-870 VREPTDD
+870 VREPTDE
-877 ELKNYG
+877 ELKLYG
-883 KGRVAFLRLKPL
+883 KGKVAKLIFKPV
-895 GSDDETQ
+895 GNDDPTII
-902 FKAVW
+902 KAAWV
-907 MHIGRFD
+907 HVARFD
-914 GCESDL
+914 GCTSEL
-920 AKDDLTPVQALDY
+920 FEDDLKPFQAIDY
-933 DDLGFCETGF
+933 DDSGYCTSGS
-943 TIRITRFLIIDDS
+943 TIRMTRFLIIDDS
-956 QLEDVEYELVDPL
+956 KMEKVEYELVAPV
-969 IYYRRGQREF
+969 IIYRRGQREF
-979 QPSDIGSYLESKAGG
+979 LPSDKGSFLESKPGG
-994 FYPEPG
+994 FYLEPG
-1000 TITKGNEFGEPRTLY
+1000 MIHNGNEFGKPRTLY
-1015 EWSVVN
+1015 EWSVIN

>member
-1 MNRKYYLLFL
+1 MNRNYYLLFL
-11 AVLLAGCGGG
+11 AALLAGCGGG
-21 GDSKTNNTNTPT
+21 GDSKPNNTKTPT
-33 TMIKQSRP
+33 TVTKQNRP
-41 QLKAEDT
+41 QLKVEDT

-54 VGTVTAAKLSNVHG
+54 VGTVTEAKLSNVHG
-68 SVSYQVIDSNPLNVV
+68 SVSYQVIESNPPNVV
-83 KINDSGVLQILR
+83 KINDSGILQILR

-109 YESSEARFSIT
+109 YESSEARFSVT

-126 TDLSVSDL
+126 TELSVSDL

-144 ALTVRGQKGELS
+144 ALIVRGQKGELS

-173 VYSLGSI
+173 VYSLGSV

-190 GNELYLPKQVRAT
+190 GNDFYLPKQVRAT
-203 VKLHG
+203 VKLHA
-208 VASGQLQFALLEDEY
+208 VAPGQLQFALLEDEY
-223 REGLTLEPA
+223 REGLTLEPV

-240 SITYKIIR
+240 RISYKIIN
-248 SEPDNNVAELLN
+248 SVPDSKVAELLDP
-260 SESGLLL
+260 ETGLLL

-295 VVDVKQG
+295 FVDVKQG
-302 QREAI
+302 KRQEI
-307 SVADV
+307 SAADIV
-312 VKTYEEGGRI
+312 TTYEEGGRI
-322 FPKVTNARGD
+322 FPKVTNAYGD
-332 YSLRIISGT
+332 YELRIIRGE
-341 DVIAK
+341 DVVAK
-346 SMSSEALLIK
+346 TENGEALLIK
-356 GVGTAEVEIYEHEM
+356 GVGAAEVEIYEHDM
-370 RNYPASKARF
+370 RNYPASKTRF
-380 NVEVNRA
+380 DLEVNRA
-387 PHPVM
+387 PHPVIK
-392 NDIEMSLIYQPSL
+392 DIEMPLTYQPNL
-405 SIPLAFSGQKGNVSL
+405 SIPLAFKGQKGNVNL
-420 VGSLP
+420 VSSLP
-425 DGLRMTDGKL
+425 NGLRMTDGKL
-435 EVETAGEY
+435 EVVTAGEY
-443 RLKFEDDGGDLYQPI
+443 GLKFEDDGGEFYQPI

-563 QSNVE
+563 QSDVE
-568 EIWNAGQTFPWP
+568 EIWKVDQTFLAP
-580 EISGVVGELTF
+580 EISGVVGELTY

-605 NQTGTMQ
+605 NQTGAMK

-665 PVMSGGE
+665 PVMSGGT

-683 DPVVELVSSETGRL
+683 DPVVELVSPDTGRL
-697 KVLHAGTYQLEV
+697 KILHAGTYQVEV

-716 KAKTIMVNG
+716 KAKTIVVNG
-725 TINKAEHPGLSIS
+725 TINKAKHPGLSTS
-738 IMDVEFKPF
+738 TMKVEFEPF
-747 KKVKLDFGATLGNRT
+747 KKVKLDFGTPIGKRSYQISGSTTNGVASL
-762 FALSDTL
+762 DV
-769 LSKNKDFVVL
+769 NKE
-779 DANLGELTL
+779 ELTL
-788 LDLPRID
+788 LDLPPINKRWISLD
-795 SGSRLITLAVSESE
+795 VSEGE
-809 SRDHKAMIDKEV
+809 SRDYEELESKNVQVFISFAYKGVADQYELFEKEQTV
-821 KINLTLADE
+821 LI
-830 GEADRYLLLNS
+830 
-841 KQVPVFS
+841 S
-848 TLNAPQFANLEE
+848 TLNKLEFSNLEE

-865 MGARL
+865 MNVRS
-870 VREPTDD
+870 VREPTDE
-877 ELKNYG
+877 ELKLYG
-883 KGRVAFLRLKPL
+883 KGKVAKLIFKPV
-895 GSDDETQ
+895 GNDDPTLI
-902 FKAVW
+902 KAAWV
-907 MHIGRFD
+907 HVARFD
-914 GCESDL
+914 GCTSEL
-920 AKDDLTPVQALDY
+920 FEDDLKPFQAIDY
-933 DDLGFCETGF
+933 DDSGYCTSGS
-943 TIRITRFLIIDDS
+943 TIRMTRFLIIDDS
-956 QLEDVEYELVDPL
+956 KMEKVEYELVAPV
-969 IYYRRGQREF
+969 IIYRRGQREF
-979 QPSDIGSYLESKAGG
+979 LPSDKGSFLESKPGG
-994 FYPEPG
+994 FYLEPG
-1000 TITKGNEFGEPRTLY
+1000 MIHNGNEFGKPRTLY
-1015 EWSVVN
+1015 EWSVIN

>member
-11 AVLLAGCGGG
+11 AALLAGCGGG
-21 GDSKTNNTNTPT
+21 GDSKTNNTKTPT
-33 TMIKQSRP
+33 TITKQSRP

-83 KINDSGVLQILR
+83 KINDSGMLQILR
-95 PGTATILATDSSSA
+95 PGTATILATDNSSA

-208 VASGQLQFALLEDEY
+208 VASGQLQFALLEEEY

-248 SEPDNNVAELLN
+248 SEPDNKVAELLN
-260 SESGLLL
+260 PESGVLL

-332 YSLRIISGT
+332 YELKIISGE
-341 DVIAK
+341 DVVAK
-346 SMSSEALLIK
+346 SVSSEALLIK

-392 NDIEMSLIYQPSL
+392 NDIEMPLTYQPNL
-405 SIPLAFSGQKGNVSL
+405 SIPLAFKGQKGNVTL
-420 VGSLP
+420 VSSLP
-425 DGLRMTDGKL
+425 NGLRMTDDNL

-443 RLKFEDDGGDLYQPI
+443 HLKFEDDGGEFYQPI

-485 KYSFDL
+485 KYSFNL
-491 HRDFGLSADE
+491 HRDFGLSANE

-533 VRRKESANYT
+533 VRRQESANYT
-543 VGPDQKVY
+543 VGPDQKVD

-563 QSNVE
+563 QSDVE
-568 EIWNAGQTFPWP
+568 EVWKVGQTFVAPK
-580 EISGVVGELTF
+580 ISGTVGEVSY

-605 NQTGTMQ
+605 SQTGAMQ

-627 DDKVNPG
+627 DDKVDPG
-634 ESSFLV
+634 ESSFSV
-640 TIKPG
+640 TIKQG
-645 ANPVSIAYP
+645 TNPVSIAYP

-697 KVLHAGTYQLEV
+697 KILHAGEYQLEV
-709 TLTGRNY
+709 TLTARNY
-716 KAKTIMVNG
+716 TTKTVLVNG
-725 TINKAEHPGLSIS
+725 TINKADHPGLTTKLQT
-738 IMDVEFKPF
+738 VEFTPF
-747 KKVKLDFGATLGNRT
+747 KAIDLDFGRTVGTRTYSFGDTVSKDLATLDN
-762 FALSDTL
+762 
-769 LSKNKDFVVL
+769 
-779 DANLGELTL
+779 ANAELTL
-788 LDLPRID
+788 TNYSQYHSIALDI
-795 SGSRLITLAVSESE
+795 SESE
-809 SRDHKAMIDKEV
+809 SRDYKALPRTKVTVSVDLAESGFADKY
-821 KINLTLADE
+821 TQ
-830 GEADRYLLLNS
+830 LNS
-841 KQVPVFS
+841 EQTVIVS
-848 TLNAPQFANLEE
+848 TLSAPQFANLEE
-860 SEFGL
+860 SEFGIL
-865 MGARL
+865 GSRS

-877 ELKNYG
+877 ELQKHG
-883 KGRVAFLRLKPL
+883 KGKVVLFMFKPV
-895 GSDDETQ
+895 GSDDRRQE
-902 FKAVW
+902 KAAWV
-907 MHIGRFD
+907 HVARFD
-914 GCESDL
+914 GCTSEL
-920 AKDDLTPVQALDY
+920 FADDLKPFNAIGY
-933 DDLGFCETGF
+933 DDPGYCTSGS
-943 TIRITRFLIIDDS
+943 TIRMTRFLVIDDS
-956 QLEDVEYELVDPL
+956 NLEDIEYELAAPV
-969 IYYRRGQREF
+969 ITYRHGGREF
-979 QPSDIGSYLESKAGG
+979 LATDKGG
-994 FYPEPG
+994 FYADPNG
-1000 TITKGNEFGEPRTLY
+1000 VYGKGEYGYPKSLY
-1015 EWSVVN
+1015 EWSVIT

>member
-11 AVLLAGCGGG
+11 AALLAGCGGG
-21 GDSKTNNTNTPT
+21 GDSKTNNTKTPT
-33 TMIKQSRP
+33 TITKQSRP

-54 VGTVTAAKLSNVHG
+54 VGTVTEAKLSNVHG

-83 KINDSGVLQILR
+83 KINDSGMLQILR

-248 SEPDNNVAELLN
+248 SEPDNKVAELLN
-260 SESGLLL
+260 PESGVLL

-464 KVAKAEGQ
+464 KVAKAAGQ
-472 PMATHDY
+472 AMVTQDY
-479 DVVYSN
+479 EMVYS
-485 KYSFDL
+485 KDYSFDL
-491 HRDFGLSADE
+491 RRDFGLSTSNDHVE
-501 QIEIVDNTAPDVVGG
+501 LVDNTATDVIEVTAD
-516 FSEGRL
+516 GRAY
-522 HVYKAGKATLT
+522 VYKAGKATLT
-533 VRRKESANYT
+533 VRRQESANYT
-543 VGPDQKVY
+543 AGPDQKVY
-551 VTILSAPSRIEV
+551 VNILSAPSRIDV
-563 QSNVE
+563 QSDVE
-568 EIWNAGQTFPWP
+568 DTWKTSQPYVQKPT
-580 EISGVVGELTF
+580 ISGTVGEVSY
-591 RFEDNAATDVVSLN
+591 RFAENAATDVVSLDSK
-605 NQTGTMQ
+605 TGEMR
-612 ILNAGSTKI
+612 ILNAGSTRVV
-621 IVSDAG
+621 VSDAG
-627 DDKVNPG
+627 DDKFTPG
-634 ESSFLV
+634 ESSFSV
-640 TIKPG
+640 TIKQG
-645 ANPVSIAYP
+645 TNPVSIAYP

-683 DPVVELVSSETGRL
+683 DPVVELASSETGRL
-697 KVLHAGTYQLEV
+697 KVLHAGEYQLEV
-709 TLTGRNY
+709 TLTARNY
-716 KAKTIMVNG
+716 TTKTVLVNG
-725 TINKAEHPGLSIS
+725 TINKADHPGLTTKLQT
-738 IMDVEFKPF
+738 VEFTPF
-747 KKVKLDFGATLGNRT
+747 KAIDLDFGRTVGTRTYSFGDTVSKDLATLDN
-762 FALSDTL
+762 
-769 LSKNKDFVVL
+769 
-779 DANLGELTL
+779 ANAELTL
-788 LDLPRID
+788 TNYSQYHSIALDI
-795 SGSRLITLAVSESE
+795 SESE
-809 SRDHKAMIDKEV
+809 SRDYKALPRTKVTVSVDLAESGVADKY
-821 KINLTLADE
+821 TQ
-830 GEADRYLLLNS
+830 LNS
-841 KQVPVFS
+841 EQTVIVS
-848 TLNAPQFANLEE
+848 TLSAPQFANLEE
-860 SEFGL
+860 SEFGIL
-865 MGARL
+865 GSRS

-877 ELKNYG
+877 ELQKHG
-883 KGRVAFLRLKPL
+883 KGKVVLFMFKPV
-895 GSDDETQ
+895 GSDDRRQE
-902 FKAVW
+902 KAAWV
-907 MHIGRFD
+907 HVARFD
-914 GCESDL
+914 GCTSELFS
-920 AKDDLTPVQALDY
+920 DDLKPFNAIGY
-933 DDLGFCETGF
+933 DDPGYCTSGS
-943 TIRITRFLIIDDS
+943 TIRMTRFLVIDDS
-956 QLEDVEYELVDPL
+956 NLEDIEYELAAP
-969 IYYRRGQREF
+969 IITYRRGVREF
-979 QPSDIGSYLESKAGG
+979 LATDKGG
-994 FYPEPG
+994 FYADPNVVYG
-1000 TITKGNEFGEPRTLY
+1000 KGEYGYPKSLY
-1015 EWSVVN
+1015 EWSVIT

>member
-11 AVLLAGCGGG
+11 AALLAGCGGG
-21 GDSKTNNTNTPT
+21 GDSKTNNTKTPT
-33 TMIKQSRP
+33 TITKQSRP

-83 KINDSGVLQILR
+83 KINDSGMLQILR
-95 PGTATILATDSSSA
+95 PGTATILATDNSSA

-208 VASGQLQFALLEDEY
+208 VASGQLQFALLEEEY

-248 SEPDNNVAELLN
+248 SEPDNKVAELLN
-260 SESGLLL
+260 PESGVLL

-332 YSLRIISGT
+332 YELKIISGE
-341 DVIAK
+341 DVVAK
-346 SMSSEALLIK
+346 SVSSEALLIK

-392 NDIEMSLIYQPSL
+392 NDIEMPLTYQPNL
-405 SIPLAFSGQKGNVSL
+405 SIPLAFKGQKGNVTL
-420 VGSLP
+420 VSSLP
-425 DGLRMTDGKL
+425 NGLRMTDDNL

-443 RLKFEDDGGDLYQPI
+443 HLKFEDDGGEFYQPI

-485 KYSFDL
+485 KYSFNL
-491 HRDFGLSADE
+491 HRDFGLSANE

-533 VRRKESANYT
+533 VRRQESANYT
-543 VGPDQKVY
+543 VGPDQKVD

-563 QSNVE
+563 QSDVE
-568 EIWNAGQTFPWP
+568 EVWKVGQTFVAPK
-580 EISGVVGELTF
+580 ISGTVGEVTY

-605 NQTGTMQ
+605 SQTGAMQ

-627 DDKVNPG
+627 DDKVDPG
-634 ESSFLV
+634 ESSFSV
-640 TIKPG
+640 TIKQG
-645 ANPVSIAYP
+645 TNPVSIAYP

-697 KVLHAGTYQLEV
+697 KILHAGEYQLEV
-709 TLTGRNY
+709 VLTARNY
-716 KAKTIMVNG
+716 TTKTVLVNG
-725 TINKAEHPGLSIS
+725 TINKADHPGLTTKLQT
-738 IMDVEFKPF
+738 VEFTPF
-747 KKVKLDFGATLGNRT
+747 KAIDLDFGRTVGTRTYSFGDTVSKDLATLDN
-762 FALSDTL
+762 
-769 LSKNKDFVVL
+769 
-779 DANLGELTL
+779 ANAELTL
-788 LDLPRID
+788 TNYSQYHSIALDI
-795 SGSRLITLAVSESE
+795 SESE
-809 SRDHKAMIDKEV
+809 SRDYKALPRTKVTVSVDLAESGVADKY
-821 KINLTLADE
+821 TQ
-830 GEADRYLLLNS
+830 LNS
-841 KQVPVFS
+841 EQTVIVS
-848 TLNAPQFANLEE
+848 TLSAPQFANLEE
-860 SEFGL
+860 SEFGIL
-865 MGARL
+865 GSRS

-877 ELKNYG
+877 ELKKHG
-883 KGRVAFLRLKPL
+883 KGKVVLFMFKPV
-895 GSDDETQ
+895 GSDDRRQE
-902 FKAVW
+902 KAAWV
-907 MHIGRFD
+907 HVARFD
-914 GCESDL
+914 GCTSEL
-920 AKDDLTPVQALDY
+920 FADDLKPFNAISY
-933 DDLGFCETGF
+933 DDPGYCTSGS
-943 TIRITRFLIIDDS
+943 TIRMTRFLVIDDS
-956 QLEDVEYELVDPL
+956 NLEDIEYELAAP
-969 IYYRRGQREF
+969 IITYRRGVREF
-979 QPSDIGSYLESKAGG
+979 LATDKGG
-994 FYPEPG
+994 FYADPNVVYGKSEYGYP
-1000 TITKGNEFGEPRTLY
+1000 KSLY
-1015 EWSVVN
+1015 EWSVIT

>member
-11 AVLLAGCGGG
+11 AALLAGCGGG
-21 GDSKTNNTNTPT
+21 GDSKTNNTKTPT
-33 TMIKQSRP
+33 TITKQSRP

-83 KINDSGVLQILR
+83 KINDSGMLQILR
-95 PGTATILATDSSSA
+95 PGTATILATDNSSA

-208 VASGQLQFALLEDEY
+208 VASGQLQFALLEEEY

-248 SEPDNNVAELLN
+248 SEPDNKVAELLN
-260 SESGLLL
+260 PESGVLL

-281 YSDAFLDKQQTAQF
+281 YSDAFLNKQQTAQF

-332 YSLRIISGT
+332 YELKIISGE
-341 DVIAK
+341 DVVAK
-346 SMSSEALLIK
+346 SVSSEALLIK

-392 NDIEMSLIYQPSL
+392 NDIEMPLTYQPNL
-405 SIPLAFSGQKGNVSL
+405 SIPLAFKGQKGNVTL
-420 VGSLP
+420 VSSLP
-425 DGLRMTDGKL
+425 NGLRMTDDNL

-443 RLKFEDDGGDLYQPI
+443 HLKFEDDGGEFYQPI
-458 QFNVVI
+458 QFDVVI

-485 KYSFDL
+485 KYSFNL
-491 HRDFGLSADE
+491 HRDFGLSANE

-516 FSEGRL
+516 FSEGLL

-533 VRRKESANYT
+533 VRRQESANYT
-543 VGPDQKVY
+543 VGPDQKVD

-563 QSNVE
+563 QSDVE
-568 EIWNAGQTFPWP
+568 EVWKVGQTFVAPK
-580 EISGVVGELTF
+580 ISGTVGEVTY

-605 NQTGTMQ
+605 SQTGAMQ

-627 DDKVNPG
+627 DDKVDPG
-634 ESSFLV
+634 ESSFSV
-640 TIKPG
+640 TIKQG
-645 ANPVSIAYP
+645 TNPVSIAYP

-697 KVLHAGTYQLEV
+697 KILHAGEYQLEV
-709 TLTGRNY
+709 TLTARNY
-716 KAKTIMVNG
+716 TTKTVLVNG
-725 TINKAEHPGLSIS
+725 TINKADHPGLTTKLQT
-738 IMDVEFKPF
+738 VEFTPF
-747 KKVKLDFGATLGNRT
+747 KAIDLDFGRTVGTRTYSFGDTVSKDLATLDN
-762 FALSDTL
+762 
-769 LSKNKDFVVL
+769 
-779 DANLGELTL
+779 ANAELTL
-788 LDLPRID
+788 TNYSQYHSIALDI
-795 SGSRLITLAVSESE
+795 SESE
-809 SRDHKAMIDKEV
+809 SRDYKALPRTKVTVSVDLAESGFADKY
-821 KINLTLADE
+821 TQ
-830 GEADRYLLLNS
+830 LNS
-841 KQVPVFS
+841 EQTVIVS
-848 TLNAPQFANLEE
+848 TLSAPQFANLEE
-860 SEFGL
+860 SEFGIL
-865 MGARL
+865 GSRS

-877 ELKNYG
+877 ELQKHG
-883 KGRVAFLRLKPL
+883 KGKVVLFMFKPV
-895 GSDDETQ
+895 GSDDRRQE
-902 FKAVW
+902 KAAWV
-907 MHIGRFD
+907 HVARFD
-914 GCESDL
+914 GCTSEL
-920 AKDDLTPVQALDY
+920 FADDLKPFNAIGY
-933 DDLGFCETGF
+933 DDPGYCTSGS
-943 TIRITRFLIIDDS
+943 TIRMTRFLVIDDS
-956 QLEDVEYELVDPL
+956 NLEDIEYELAAP
-969 IYYRRGQREF
+969 IITYRRGVREF
-979 QPSDIGSYLESKAGG
+979 LATDKGG
-994 FYPEPG
+994 FYADPNVVYGKSEYGYP
-1000 TITKGNEFGEPRTLY
+1000 KSLY
-1015 EWSVVN
+1015 EWSVIT

>member
-11 AVLLAGCGGG
+11 AALLAGCGGG
-21 GDSKTNNTNTPT
+21 GDSKTNNTKTPT
-33 TMIKQSRP
+33 TITKQSRP

-83 KINDSGVLQILR
+83 KINDSGMLQILR
-95 PGTATILATDSSSA
+95 PGTATILATDNSSA

-208 VASGQLQFALLEDEY
+208 VASGQLQFALLEEEY

-248 SEPDNNVAELLN
+248 SEPDNKVAELLN
-260 SESGLLL
+260 PESGVLL

-332 YSLRIISGT
+332 YELKIISGE
-341 DVIAK
+341 DVVAK
-346 SMSSEALLIK
+346 SVSSEALLIK

-392 NDIEMSLIYQPSL
+392 NDIEMPLTYQPNL
-405 SIPLAFSGQKGNVSL
+405 SIPLAFKGQKGNVTL
-420 VGSLP
+420 VSSLP
-425 DGLRMTDGKL
+425 NGLRMTDDNL

-443 RLKFEDDGGDLYQPI
+443 HLKFEDDGGEFYQPI

-472 PMATHDY
+472 PMETHDY

-485 KYSFDL
+485 KYSFNL
-491 HRDFGLSADE
+491 HRDFGLSANE

-533 VRRKESANYT
+533 VRRQESANYT
-543 VGPDQKVY
+543 VGPDQKVD

-563 QSNVE
+563 QSDVE
-568 EIWNAGQTFPWP
+568 EVWKVGQTFVAPK
-580 EISGVVGELTF
+580 ISGTVGEVTY

-605 NQTGTMQ
+605 SQTGAMQ

-627 DDKVNPG
+627 DDKVDPG
-634 ESSFLV
+634 ESSFSV
-640 TIKPG
+640 TIKQG
-645 ANPVSIAYP
+645 TNPVSIAYP

-697 KVLHAGTYQLEV
+697 KILHAGEYQLEV
-709 TLTGRNY
+709 TLTARNY
-716 KAKTIMVNG
+716 TTKTVLVNG
-725 TINKAEHPGLSIS
+725 TINKADHPGLTTKLQT
-738 IMDVEFKPF
+738 VEFTPF
-747 KKVKLDFGATLGNRT
+747 KAIDLDFGRTVGTRTYSFGDTVSKDLATLDN
-762 FALSDTL
+762 
-769 LSKNKDFVVL
+769 
-779 DANLGELTL
+779 ANAELTL
-788 LDLPRID
+788 TNYSQYHSIALDI
-795 SGSRLITLAVSESE
+795 SESE
-809 SRDHKAMIDKEV
+809 SRDYKALPRTKVTVSVDLAESSVADKY
-821 KINLTLADE
+821 TQ
-830 GEADRYLLLNS
+830 LNS
-841 KQVPVFS
+841 EQTVIVS
-848 TLNAPQFANLEE
+848 TLSAPQFANLEE
-860 SEFGL
+860 SEFGIL
-865 MGARL
+865 GSRS

-877 ELKNYG
+877 ELQKHG
-883 KGRVAFLRLKPL
+883 KGKVVLFMFKPV
-895 GSDDETQ
+895 GSDDRRQE
-902 FKAVW
+902 KAAWV
-907 MHIGRFD
+907 HVARFD
-914 GCESDL
+914 GCTSEL
-920 AKDDLTPVQALDY
+920 FADDLKPFNAIGY
-933 DDLGFCETGF
+933 DDPGYCTSGS
-943 TIRITRFLIIDDS
+943 TIRMTRFLVIDDS
-956 QLEDVEYELVDPL
+956 NLEDIEYELAAP
-969 IYYRRGQREF
+969 IITYRRGVREF
-979 QPSDIGSYLESKAGG
+979 LATDKGG
-994 FYPEPG
+994 FYADPNG
-1000 TITKGNEFGEPRTLY
+1000 VYGKGEYGYPKSLY
-1015 EWSVVN
+1015 EWSVIT

>member
-11 AVLLAGCGGG
+11 AALLAGCGGG
-21 GDSKTNNTNTPT
+21 GDSKTNNTKTPT
-33 TMIKQSRP
+33 TITKQSRP

-54 VGTVTAAKLSNVHG
+54 VGTVTEAKLSNVHG

-83 KINDSGVLQILR
+83 KINDSGMLQILR

-248 SEPDNNVAELLN
+248 SEPDNKVAELLN
-260 SESGLLL
+260 PESGVLL

-302 QREAI
+302 QRETI

-485 KYSFDL
+485 KYSFNL
-491 HRDFGLSADE
+491 HRDFGLSANE

-533 VRRKESANYT
+533 VRRQESANYT
-543 VGPDQKVY
+543 VGPDQKVD

-563 QSNVE
+563 QSDVE
-568 EIWNAGQTFPWP
+568 EVWKVGQTFVAPK
-580 EISGVVGELTF
+580 ISGTVGEVTY

-605 NQTGTMQ
+605 SQTGAMQ

-627 DDKVNPG
+627 DDKVDPG
-634 ESSFLV
+634 ESSFSV
-640 TIKPG
+640 TIKQG
-645 ANPVSIAYP
+645 TNPVSIAYP

-683 DPVVELVSSETGRL
+683 DPVVELVSSEMGRL
-697 KVLHAGTYQLEV
+697 KILHAGEYQLEV
-709 TLTGRNY
+709 TLTARNY
-716 KAKTIMVNG
+716 TTKTVLVNG
-725 TINKAEHPGLSIS
+725 TINKADHPGLTTKLQT
-738 IMDVEFKPF
+738 VEFTPF
-747 KKVKLDFGATLGNRT
+747 KAIDLDFGRTVGTLTYSFGDTVSKDLATLDN
-762 FALSDTL
+762 
-769 LSKNKDFVVL
+769 
-779 DANLGELTL
+779 ANAELTL
-788 LDLPRID
+788 TNYSQYHSIALDI
-795 SGSRLITLAVSESE
+795 SESE
-809 SRDHKAMIDKEV
+809 SRDYKALPRTKVTVSVDLAESGVADKY
-821 KINLTLADE
+821 TQ
-830 GEADRYLLLNS
+830 LNS
-841 KQVPVFS
+841 EQTVIVS
-848 TLNAPQFANLEE
+848 TLSAPQFANLEE
-860 SEFGL
+860 SEFGIL
-865 MGARL
+865 GSRS

-877 ELKNYG
+877 ELQKHG
-883 KGRVAFLRLKPL
+883 KGKVVLFMFKPV
-895 GSDDETQ
+895 GSDDRRQE
-902 FKAVW
+902 KAAWV
-907 MHIGRFD
+907 HVARFD
-914 GCESDL
+914 GCTSEL
-920 AKDDLTPVQALDY
+920 FADDLKPFNAISY
-933 DDLGFCETGF
+933 DDPGYCTSGS
-943 TIRITRFLIIDDS
+943 TIRMTRFLVIDDS
-956 QLEDVEYELVDPL
+956 NLEDIEYELAAP
-969 IYYRRGQREF
+969 IITYRRGVREF
-979 QPSDIGSYLESKAGG
+979 LATDKGG
-994 FYPEPG
+994 FYADPNVVYGKSEYGYP
-1000 TITKGNEFGEPRTLY
+1000 KSLY
-1015 EWSVVN
+1015 EWSVIT

>member
-11 AVLLAGCGGG
+11 AALLAGCGGG
-21 GDSKTNNTNTPT
+21 GDSKTNNTKTPT
-33 TMIKQSRP
+33 TITKQSRP

-54 VGTVTAAKLSNVHG
+54 VGTVTEAKLSNVHG

-83 KINDSGVLQILR
+83 KINDSGMLQILR
-95 PGTATILATDSSSA
+95 PGTATILATDNSSA

-208 VASGQLQFALLEDEY
+208 VASGQLQFALLEEEY

-248 SEPDNNVAELLN
+248 SEPDNKVAELLN
-260 SESGLLL
+260 PESGVLL

-322 FPKVTNARGD
+322 FPKVTNASGD
-332 YSLRIISGT
+332 YELKIISGE
-341 DVIAK
+341 DVVAK
-346 SMSSEALLIK
+346 SVSSEALLIK

-392 NDIEMSLIYQPSL
+392 NDIEMPLTYQPNL
-405 SIPLAFSGQKGNVSL
+405 SIPLAFKGQKGNVTL
-420 VGSLP
+420 VSSLP
-425 DGLRMTDGKL
+425 NGLRMTDDNL
-435 EVETAGEY
+435 EVETVGEY
-443 RLKFEDDGGDLYQPI
+443 HLKFEDDGGEFYQPI

-485 KYSFDL
+485 KYSFNL
-491 HRDFGLSADE
+491 HRDFGLSANE

-533 VRRKESANYT
+533 VRRQESANYT
-543 VGPDQKVY
+543 VGPDQKVD

-563 QSNVE
+563 QSDVE
-568 EIWNAGQTFPWP
+568 EVWKVGQTFVAPK
-580 EISGVVGELTF
+580 ISGTVGEVTY

-605 NQTGTMQ
+605 SQTGAMQ

-627 DDKVNPG
+627 DDKVDPG
-634 ESSFLV
+634 ESSFSV
-640 TIKPG
+640 TIKQG
-645 ANPVSIAYP
+645 TNPVSIAYP

-697 KVLHAGTYQLEV
+697 KILHAGDYQLEV
-709 TLTGRNY
+709 TLTARNY
-716 KAKTIMVNG
+716 TTKTVLVNG
-725 TINKAEHPGLSIS
+725 TINKADHPGLTTKLQT
-738 IMDVEFKPF
+738 VEFTPF
-747 KKVKLDFGATLGNRT
+747 KAIDLDFGRTVGTRTYSFGDTVSKDLATLDN
-762 FALSDTL
+762 
-769 LSKNKDFVVL
+769 
-779 DANLGELTL
+779 ANAELTL
-788 LDLPRID
+788 TNYSQYHSIALDI
-795 SGSRLITLAVSESE
+795 SESE
-809 SRDHKAMIDKEV
+809 SRDYKALPRTKVTVSVDLAESGVADKY
-821 KINLTLADE
+821 TQ
-830 GEADRYLLLNS
+830 LNS
-841 KQVPVFS
+841 EQTVIVS
-848 TLNAPQFANLEE
+848 TLSAPQFANLEE
-860 SEFGL
+860 SEFGIL
-865 MGARL
+865 GSRS

-877 ELKNYG
+877 ELQKHG
-883 KGRVAFLRLKPL
+883 KGKVVLFMFKPV
-895 GSDDETQ
+895 GSDDRRQE
-902 FKAVW
+902 KAAWV
-907 MHIGRFD
+907 HVARFD
-914 GCESDL
+914 GCTSEL
-920 AKDDLTPVQALDY
+920 FADDLKPFNAIGY
-933 DDLGFCETGF
+933 DDPGYCTSGS
-943 TIRITRFLIIDDS
+943 TIRMTRFLVIDDS
-956 QLEDVEYELVDPL
+956 NLEDIEYELAAP
-969 IYYRRGQREF
+969 IITYRRGVREF
-979 QPSDIGSYLESKAGG
+979 LATDKGG
-994 FYPEPG
+994 FYADPNVVYG
-1000 TITKGNEFGEPRTLY
+1000 KGEYGYPKSLY
-1015 EWSVVN
+1015 EWSVIT
-1021 MKYQPN
+1021 MKYKPN

>member
-1 MNRKYYLLFL
+1 MNRNYYLLFL
-11 AVLLAGCGGG
+11 AALLAGCGGG
-21 GDSKTNNTNTPT
+21 GDSKPNNTKTPT
-33 TMIKQSRP
+33 TITKQNRP
-41 QLKAEDT
+41 QLKVEDT

-54 VGTVTAAKLSNVHG
+54 VGTVTEAKLSNVHG
-68 SVSYQVIDSNPLNVV
+68 SVSYQVIDSNPPNVV
-83 KINDSGVLQILR
+83 KINDSGILQILR

-109 YESSEARFSIT
+109 YESSEARFSVT

-126 TDLSVSDL
+126 TELSVSDL

-144 ALTVRGQKGELS
+144 TLIVRGQKGELS

-173 VYSLGSI
+173 VYSLGSV

-190 GNELYLPKQVRAT
+190 GNDFYLPKQVRAA
-203 VKLHG
+203 VKLHA
-208 VASGQLQFALLEDEY
+208 VAPGQLQFALLEDEY
-223 REGLTLEPA
+223 REGLTLEPV

-240 SITYKIIR
+240 RISYKIIN
-248 SEPDNNVAELLN
+248 SVPDSKVAELLDP
-260 SESGLLL
+260 ETGLLL
-267 VHNVGQLTVEATAT
+267 VHNVGRLTVEATAT

-295 VVDVKQG
+295 FVDIKQG
-302 QREAI
+302 KRQEI
-307 SVADV
+307 SAADIV
-312 VKTYEEGGRI
+312 TTYEEGGRI
-322 FPKVTNARGD
+322 FPKVTNAYGD
-332 YSLRIISGT
+332 YELRIIRGE
-341 DVIAK
+341 DVVAK
-346 SMSSEALLIK
+346 TENGEALLIK
-356 GVGTAEVEIYEHEM
+356 GVGAAEVEIYEHDM
-370 RNYPASKARF
+370 RNYPASKTRF
-380 NVEVNRA
+380 DLEVNRA
-387 PHPVM
+387 PHPVIK
-392 NDIEMSLIYQPSL
+392 DIEMPLTYQPNL
-405 SIPLAFSGQKGNVSL
+405 SIPLAFKGQKGNVNL
-420 VGSLP
+420 VSSLP
-425 DGLRMTDGKL
+425 NGLRMTDGKL
-435 EVETAGEY
+435 EVVTAGEY
-443 RLKFEDDGGDLYQPI
+443 DLKFEDDGGEFYQPI

-563 QSNVE
+563 QSDVE
-568 EIWNAGQTFPWP
+568 EIWKVDQTFLAP
-580 EISGVVGELTF
+580 EISGVVGELTY

-605 NQTGTMQ
+605 NQTGAMK

-665 PVMSGGE
+665 PVMSGGT

-683 DPVVELVSSETGRL
+683 DPVVELVSPDTGRL
-697 KVLHAGTYQLEV
+697 KILHAGTYQVEV

-716 KAKTIMVNG
+716 KAKTIVVNG
-725 TINKAEHPGLSIS
+725 TINKAKHPGLSTS
-738 IMDVEFKPF
+738 TMKVEFEPF
-747 KKVKLDFGATLGNRT
+747 KKVKLDFGTPIGKRSYQISGSTTNGVASL
-762 FALSDTL
+762 DV
-769 LSKNKDFVVL
+769 NKE
-779 DANLGELTL
+779 ELTL
-788 LDLPRID
+788 LDLPPINKRWISLD
-795 SGSRLITLAVSESE
+795 VSEGE
-809 SRDHKAMIDKEV
+809 SRDYEELESKNVQVFISFAYKGVADQYELFEKEQTV
-821 KINLTLADE
+821 LI
-830 GEADRYLLLNS
+830 
-841 KQVPVFS
+841 S
-848 TLNAPQFANLEE
+848 TLNKLEFSNLEE

-865 MGARL
+865 MNVRS
-870 VREPTDD
+870 VREPTDE
-877 ELKNYG
+877 ELKLYG
-883 KGRVAFLRLKPL
+883 KGKVAKLIFKPV
-895 GSDDETQ
+895 GNDDPTLI
-902 FKAVW
+902 KAAWV
-907 MHIGRFD
+907 HVARFD
-914 GCESDL
+914 GCTSEL
-920 AKDDLTPVQALDY
+920 FEDDLKPFQAIDY
-933 DDLGFCETGF
+933 DDSGYCTSGS
-943 TIRITRFLIIDDS
+943 TIRMTRFLIIDDS
-956 QLEDVEYELVDPL
+956 KMEKVEYELVAPV
-969 IYYRRGQREF
+969 IIYRRGQREF
-979 QPSDIGSYLESKAGG
+979 LPSDKGSFLESKPGG
-994 FYPEPG
+994 FYLEPG
-1000 TITKGNEFGEPRTLY
+1000 MIHNGNEFGKPRTLY
-1015 EWSVVN
+1015 EWSVIN

>member
-1 MNRKYYLLFL
+1 MNRNYYLLFL
-11 AVLLAGCGGG
+11 AALLAGCGGG
-21 GDSKTNNTNTPT
+21 GDSKPNNTKTPT
-33 TMIKQSRP
+33 TITKQNRP
-41 QLKAEDT
+41 QLKVEDT

-54 VGTVTAAKLSNVHG
+54 VGTVTEAKLSNVHG
-68 SVSYQVIDSNPLNVV
+68 SVSYQVIDSNPPNVV
-83 KINDSGVLQILR
+83 KINDSGILQILR

-109 YESSEARFSIT
+109 YESSEARFSVT

-126 TDLSVSDL
+126 TELSVSDL

-144 ALTVRGQKGELS
+144 TLIVRGQKGELS

-173 VYSLGSI
+173 VYSLGSV

-190 GNELYLPKQVRAT
+190 GNDFYLPKQVRAA
-203 VKLHG
+203 VKLHA
-208 VASGQLQFALLEDEY
+208 VAPGQLQFALLEDEY
-223 REGLTLEPA
+223 REGLTLEPV

-240 SITYKIIR
+240 RISYKIIN
-248 SEPDNNVAELLN
+248 SVPDSKVAELLDP
-260 SESGLLL
+260 ETGLLL
-267 VHNVGQLTVEATAT
+267 VHNVGRLTVEATAT

-295 VVDVKQG
+295 FVDIKQG
-302 QREAI
+302 KRQEI
-307 SVADV
+307 SAADIV
-312 VKTYEEGGRI
+312 TTYEEGGRI
-322 FPKVTNARGD
+322 FPKVTNAYGD
-332 YSLRIISGT
+332 YELRIIRGE
-341 DVIAK
+341 DVVAK
-346 SMSSEALLIK
+346 TENGEALLIK
-356 GVGTAEVEIYEHEM
+356 GVGAAEVEIYEHDM
-370 RNYPASKARF
+370 RNYPASKTRF
-380 NVEVNRA
+380 DLEVNRA
-387 PHPVM
+387 PHPVIK
-392 NDIEMSLIYQPSL
+392 DIEMPLTYQPNL
-405 SIPLAFSGQKGNVSL
+405 SIPLAFKGQKGNVNL
-420 VGSLP
+420 VSSLP
-425 DGLRMTDGKL
+425 NGLRMTDGKL
-435 EVETAGEY
+435 EVVTAGEY
-443 RLKFEDDGGDLYQPI
+443 DLKFEDDGGEFYQPI

-563 QSNVE
+563 QSDVE
-568 EIWNAGQTFPWP
+568 EIWKVDQTFLAP
-580 EISGVVGELTF
+580 EISGVVGELTY

-605 NQTGTMQ
+605 NQTGAMK

-665 PVMSGGE
+665 PVMSGGT

-683 DPVVELVSSETGRL
+683 DPVVELVSPDTGRL
-697 KVLHAGTYQLEV
+697 KILHAGTYQVEV

-716 KAKTIMVNG
+716 KAKTIVVNG
-725 TINKAEHPGLSIS
+725 TINKAKHPGLSTS
-738 IMDVEFKPF
+738 TMKVEFEPF
-747 KKVKLDFGATLGNRT
+747 KKVKLDFGTPIGKRSYQISGSTTNGVASL
-762 FALSDTL
+762 DV
-769 LSKNKDFVVL
+769 NKE
-779 DANLGELTL
+779 ELTL
-788 LDLPRID
+788 LDLPPINKRWISLD
-795 SGSRLITLAVSESE
+795 VSEGE
-809 SRDHKAMIDKEV
+809 SRDYEELESKNVQVFISFADKGV
-821 KINLTLADE
+821 ADQYE
-830 GEADRYLLLNS
+830 LFEKEQTVLI
-841 KQVPVFS
+841 S
-848 TLNAPQFANLEE
+848 TLNKLEFSNLEE

-865 MGARL
+865 MNVRS
-870 VREPTDD
+870 VREPTDE
-877 ELKNYG
+877 ELKLYG
-883 KGRVAFLRLKPL
+883 KGKVAKLIFKPV
-895 GSDDETQ
+895 GNDDPTLI
-902 FKAVW
+902 KAAWV
-907 MHIGRFD
+907 HVARFD
-914 GCESDL
+914 GCTSEL
-920 AKDDLTPVQALDY
+920 FEDDLKPFQAIDY
-933 DDLGFCETGF
+933 DDSGYCTSGS
-943 TIRITRFLIIDDS
+943 TIRMTRFLIIDDS
-956 QLEDVEYELVDPL
+956 KMEKVEYELVAPV
-969 IYYRRGQREF
+969 IIYRRGQREF
-979 QPSDIGSYLESKAGG
+979 LPSDKGSFLESKPGG
-994 FYPEPG
+994 FYLEPG
-1000 TITKGNEFGEPRTLY
+1000 MIHNGNEFGKPRTLY
-1015 EWSVVN
+1015 EWSVIN

>member
-1 MNRKYYLLFL
+1 MNRNYYLIFL
-11 AVLLAGCGGG
+11 AALLAGCGGG
-21 GDSKTNNTNTPT
+21 GDSKPNNTKTPT
-33 TMIKQSRP
+33 TITKQSRP
-41 QLKAEDT
+41 QLKVEDT

-54 VGTVTAAKLSNVHG
+54 VGTVTEAKLSNVHG
-68 SVSYQVIDSNPLNVV
+68 SVSYEVIDSNPPNVV
-83 KINDSGVLQILR
+83 KINDSGILQILR

-109 YESSEARFSIT
+109 YESSEARFSVT

-126 TDLSVSDL
+126 TELSVSDL

-173 VYSLGSI
+173 VYSLGSV
-180 GQASVLITDS
+180 GQASMLITDS
-190 GNELYLPKQVRAT
+190 GNEFYLPKQVRAT
-203 VKLHG
+203 VKLHA
-208 VASGQLQFALLEDEY
+208 VAPGQLKFALLEDEY
-223 REGLTLEPA
+223 RKGLTLEPV

-240 SITYKIIR
+240 RISYKIIN
-248 SEPDNNVAELLN
+248 SVPDSKVAELLDP
-260 SESGLLL
+260 ETGLLL
-267 VHNVGQLTVEATAT
+267 VHNVGRLTVEATAT

-295 VVDVKQG
+295 FVDVKQG
-302 QREAI
+302 KRQEI
-307 SVADV
+307 SAADIV
-312 VKTYEEGGRI
+312 TTYEEGGRI
-322 FPKVTNARGD
+322 FPKVTNAYGD
-332 YSLRIISGT
+332 YELRIIRGE
-341 DVIAK
+341 DVVAK
-346 SMSSEALLIK
+346 TENGEALLIK
-356 GVGTAEVEIYEHEM
+356 GVGAAEVEIYEHDM
-370 RNYPASKARF
+370 RNYPASKTRF
-380 NVEVNRA
+380 DLEVNRA
-387 PHPVM
+387 PHPVIK
-392 NDIEMSLIYQPSL
+392 DIEMPLTYQPNL
-405 SIPLAFSGQKGNVSL
+405 SIPLAFKGQKGNVNL
-420 VGSLP
+420 VSSLP
-425 DGLRMTDGKL
+425 NGLRMTDGKL
-435 EVETAGEY
+435 EVVTAGEY
-443 RLKFEDDGGDLYQPI
+443 DLKFEDDGGEFYQPI

-563 QSNVE
+563 QSDVE
-568 EIWNAGQTFPWP
+568 EIWKVDQTFLAP
-580 EISGVVGELTF
+580 EISGVVGELTY

-605 NQTGTMQ
+605 NQTGAMQ

-665 PVMSGGE
+665 PVMSGGT

-683 DPVVELVSSETGRL
+683 DPVVELVSPDTGRL
-697 KVLHAGTYQLEV
+697 KILHAGTYQVEV

-716 KAKTIMVNG
+716 KAKTIVVNG
-725 TINKAEHPGLSIS
+725 TINKAKHPGLSTS
-738 IMDVEFKPF
+738 TMKVEFEPF
-747 KKVKLDFGATLGNRT
+747 KKVKLDFGTPIGKRSYQISGSTTNGVA
-762 FALSDTL
+762 S
-769 LSKNKDFVVL
+769 L
-779 DANLGELTL
+779 DVDKEELTL
-788 LDLPRID
+788 LDLPPINKRWISLD
-795 SGSRLITLAVSESE
+795 VSEGE
-809 SRDHKAMIDKEV
+809 SRDYEELESKNVQVFISFADKGV
-821 KINLTLADE
+821 ADQYE
-830 GEADRYLLLNS
+830 LFEKEQTVLI
-841 KQVPVFS
+841 S
-848 TLNAPQFANLEE
+848 TLNKLEFSNLEE

-865 MGARL
+865 MNVRS
-870 VREPTDD
+870 VREPTDE
-877 ELKNYG
+877 ELKLYG
-883 KGRVAFLRLKPL
+883 KGKVAKLIFKPV
-895 GSDDETQ
+895 GNDDPTLI
-902 FKAVW
+902 KAAWV
-907 MHIGRFD
+907 HVARFD
-914 GCESDL
+914 GCTSEL
-920 AKDDLTPVQALDY
+920 FEDDLKPFQAIDY
-933 DDLGFCETGF
+933 DDPGYCTSGS
-943 TIRITRFLIIDDS
+943 TIRMTRFLIIDDS
-956 QLEDVEYELVDPL
+956 NMEKVEYELVAPV
-969 IYYRRGQREF
+969 IIYRRGQREF
-979 QPSDIGSYLESKAGG
+979 LPSDKGSFLESKPGG
-994 FYPEPG
+994 FYLEPG
-1000 TITKGNEFGEPRTLY
+1000 MIHNGNEFGKPRTLY
-1015 EWSVVN
+1015 EWSVIN

>member
-11 AVLLAGCGGG
+11 AALLAGCGGG
-21 GDSKTNNTNTPT
+21 GDSKTNNTKTPT
-33 TMIKQSRP
+33 TITKQSRP

-83 KINDSGVLQILR
+83 KINDSGMLQVLR
-95 PGTATILATDSSSA
+95 PGTATILATDNSSA

-248 SEPDNNVAELLN
+248 SEPDNKVAELLN
-260 SESGLLL
+260 PESGVLL

-332 YSLRIISGT
+332 YELKIISGE
-341 DVIAK
+341 DVVAK
-346 SMSSEALLIK
+346 SVSSEALLIK

-392 NDIEMSLIYQPSL
+392 NDIEMPLTYQPNL
-405 SIPLAFSGQKGNVSL
+405 SIPLAFKGQKGNVTL
-420 VGSLP
+420 VSSLP
-425 DGLRMTDGKL
+425 NGLRMTDDNL

-443 RLKFEDDGGDLYQPI
+443 HLKFEDDGGEFYQPI

-485 KYSFDL
+485 KYSFNL
-491 HRDFGLSADE
+491 HRDFGLSANE

-533 VRRKESANYT
+533 VRRQESANYT
-543 VGPDQKVY
+543 VGPDQKVD

-563 QSNVE
+563 QSDVE
-568 EIWNAGQTFPWP
+568 EVWKVGQTFVAPK
-580 EISGVVGELTF
+580 ISGTVGEVTY

-605 NQTGTMQ
+605 SQTGAMQ

-627 DDKVNPG
+627 DDKVDPG
-634 ESSFLV
+634 ESSFSV
-640 TIKPG
+640 TIKQG
-645 ANPVSIAYP
+645 TNPVSIAYP

-697 KVLHAGTYQLEV
+697 KILHAGEYQLEV
-709 TLTGRNY
+709 TLTARNY
-716 KAKTIMVNG
+716 TTKTVLVNG
-725 TINKAEHPGLSIS
+725 TINKADHPGLTTKLQT
-738 IMDVEFKPF
+738 VEFTPF
-747 KKVKLDFGATLGNRT
+747 KAIDLDFGRTVGTRTYSFGDTVSKDLATLDN
-762 FALSDTL
+762 
-769 LSKNKDFVVL
+769 
-779 DANLGELTL
+779 ANAELTL
-788 LDLPRID
+788 TNYSQYHSIALDI
-795 SGSRLITLAVSESE
+795 SESE
-809 SRDHKAMIDKEV
+809 SRDYKALPRTKVTVSVDLAESGVADKY
-821 KINLTLADE
+821 TQ
-830 GEADRYLLLNS
+830 LNS
-841 KQVPVFS
+841 EQTVIVS
-848 TLNAPQFANLEE
+848 TLSAPQFANLEE
-860 SEFGL
+860 SEFGIL
-865 MGARL
+865 GSRS

-877 ELKNYG
+877 ELQKHG
-883 KGRVAFLRLKPL
+883 KGKVVLFMFKPV
-895 GSDDETQ
+895 GSDDRRQE
-902 FKAVW
+902 KAAWV
-907 MHIGRFD
+907 HVARFD
-914 GCESDL
+914 GCTSEL
-920 AKDDLTPVQALDY
+920 FADDLKPFNAIGY
-933 DDLGFCETGF
+933 DDPGYCTSGS
-943 TIRITRFLIIDDS
+943 TIRMTRFLVIDDS
-956 QLEDVEYELVDPL
+956 NLEDIEYELAAP
-969 IYYRRGQREF
+969 IITYRRGVREF
-979 QPSDIGSYLESKAGG
+979 LATDKGG
-994 FYPEPG
+994 FYADPNVVYG
-1000 TITKGNEFGEPRTLY
+1000 KGEYGYPKSLY
-1015 EWSVVN
+1015 EWSVIT

>member
-11 AVLLAGCGGG
+11 AALLAGCGGG

-33 TMIKQSRP
+33 TITKQSRP

-54 VGTVTAAKLSNVHG
+54 VGTVTEAKLSNVHG

-83 KINDSGVLQILR
+83 KINDSGMLQILR
-95 PGTATILATDSSSA
+95 PGTATILATDNSSA

-223 REGLTLEPA
+223 RKGLTLEPA

-248 SEPDNNVAELLN
+248 SEPDNKVAELLN
-260 SESGLLL
+260 PESGVLL
-267 VHNVGQLTVEATAT
+267 VHNVGQLTVEAIAT

-392 NDIEMSLIYQPSL
+392 NDIEMPLTYQPNL
-405 SIPLAFSGQKGNVSL
+405 SIPLAFKGQKGNVTL
-420 VGSLP
+420 VSSLP
-425 DGLRMTDGKL
+425 NGLRMTDDNL

-443 RLKFEDDGGDLYQPI
+443 HLKFEDDGGEFYQPI
-458 QFNVVI
+458 QFDVVI

-485 KYSFDL
+485 KYSFNL
-491 HRDFGLSADE
+491 HRDFGLSANE

-516 FSEGRL
+516 FSEGLL

-533 VRRKESANYT
+533 VRRQESANYT
-543 VGPDQKVY
+543 VGPDQKVD

-563 QSNVE
+563 QSDVE
-568 EIWNAGQTFPWP
+568 EVWKVGQTFVAPK
-580 EISGVVGELTF
+580 ISGTVGEVTY

-605 NQTGTMQ
+605 SQTGAMQ

-627 DDKVNPG
+627 DDKVDPG
-634 ESSFLV
+634 ESSFSV
-640 TIKPG
+640 TIKQG
-645 ANPVSIAYP
+645 TNPVSIAYP

-697 KVLHAGTYQLEV
+697 KILHAGEYQLEV
-709 TLTGRNY
+709 TLTARNY
-716 KAKTIMVNG
+716 TTKTVLVNG
-725 TINKAEHPGLSIS
+725 TINKADHPGLTTKLQT
-738 IMDVEFKPF
+738 VEFTPF
-747 KKVKLDFGATLGNRT
+747 KAIDLDFGRTVGTRTYAFGDTVSKDLATLDN
-762 FALSDTL
+762 
-769 LSKNKDFVVL
+769 
-779 DANLGELTL
+779 ANAELTL
-788 LDLPRID
+788 INYSQYHSIALEI
-795 SGSRLITLAVSESE
+795 SESE
-809 SRDHKAMIDKEV
+809 SRDYKALPRTKVTVSVD
-821 KINLTLADE
+821 LAE
-830 GEADRYLLLNS
+830 SGFANKYTQLNS
-841 KQVPVFS
+841 EQTVIVS
-848 TLNAPQFANLEE
+848 TLSAPQFANLEE
-860 SEFGL
+860 SEFGIL
-865 MGARL
+865 GSRS

-877 ELKNYG
+877 ELQKHG
-883 KGRVAFLRLKPL
+883 KGKVVLFMFKPV
-895 GSDDETQ
+895 GSDDRRQE
-902 FKAVW
+902 KAAWV
-907 MHIGRFD
+907 HVARFD
-914 GCESDL
+914 GCTSEL
-920 AKDDLTPVQALDY
+920 FADDLKPFNAIGY
-933 DDLGFCETGF
+933 DDPGYCTSGS
-943 TIRITRFLIIDDS
+943 TIRMTRFLVIDDS
-956 QLEDVEYELVDPL
+956 NLEDIEYELAAPV
-969 IYYRRGQREF
+969 ITYRHGVREF
-979 QPSDIGSYLESKAGG
+979 LATDKGG
-994 FYPEPG
+994 FYADPNG
-1000 TITKGNEFGEPRTLY
+1000 VYGKGEYGYPNSLY
-1015 EWSVVN
+1015 EWSVIT

>member
-11 AVLLAGCGGG
+11 AALLAGCGGG
-21 GDSKTNNTNTPT
+21 GDSKTNNTKTPT
-33 TMIKQSRP
+33 TITKQSRP

-83 KINDSGVLQILR
+83 KINDSGMLQILR
-95 PGTATILATDSSSA
+95 PGTATILATDNSSA

-208 VASGQLQFALLEDEY
+208 VASGQLQFALLEEEY

-248 SEPDNNVAELLN
+248 SEPDNKVAELLN
-260 SESGLLL
+260 PESGVLL

-332 YSLRIISGT
+332 YELKIISGE
-341 DVIAK
+341 DVVAK
-346 SMSSEALLIK
+346 SVSSEALLIK
-356 GVGTAEVEIYEHEM
+356 GAGTAEVEIYEHEM

-392 NDIEMSLIYQPSL
+392 NDIEMPLTYQPNL
-405 SIPLAFSGQKGNVSL
+405 SIPLAFKGQKGNVTL
-420 VGSLP
+420 VSSLP
-425 DGLRMTDGKL
+425 NGLRMTDDNL

-443 RLKFEDDGGDLYQPI
+443 HLKFEDDGGEFYQPI

-485 KYSFDL
+485 KYSFNL
-491 HRDFGLSADE
+491 HRDFGLSANE

-533 VRRKESANYT
+533 VRRQESANYT
-543 VGPDQKVY
+543 VGPDQKVD

-563 QSNVE
+563 QSDVE
-568 EIWNAGQTFPWP
+568 EVWKVGQTFVAPK
-580 EISGVVGELTF
+580 ISGTVGEVTY

-605 NQTGTMQ
+605 SQTGAMQ

-627 DDKVNPG
+627 DDKVDPG
-634 ESSFLV
+634 ESSFSV
-640 TIKPG
+640 TIKQG
-645 ANPVSIAYP
+645 TNPVSIAYP

-697 KVLHAGTYQLEV
+697 KILHAGEYQLEV
-709 TLTGRNY
+709 TLTARNY
-716 KAKTIMVNG
+716 TTKTVLVNG
-725 TINKAEHPGLSIS
+725 TINKADHPGLTTKLQT
-738 IMDVEFKPF
+738 VEFTPF
-747 KKVKLDFGATLGNRT
+747 KAIDLDFGRTVGTRTYSFGDTVSKDLATLDN
-762 FALSDTL
+762 
-769 LSKNKDFVVL
+769 
-779 DANLGELTL
+779 ANAELTL
-788 LDLPRID
+788 TNYSQYHSIALDI
-795 SGSRLITLAVSESE
+795 SESE
-809 SRDHKAMIDKEV
+809 SRDYKALPRTKVTVSVDLAESSVADKY
-821 KINLTLADE
+821 TQ
-830 GEADRYLLLNS
+830 LNS
-841 KQVPVFS
+841 EQTVIVS
-848 TLNAPQFANLEE
+848 TLSAPQFANLEE
-860 SEFGL
+860 SEFGIL
-865 MGARL
+865 GSRS

-877 ELKNYG
+877 ELQKHG
-883 KGRVAFLRLKPL
+883 KGKVVLFMFKPV
-895 GSDDETQ
+895 GSDDRRQE
-902 FKAVW
+902 KAAWV
-907 MHIGRFD
+907 HVARFD
-914 GCESDL
+914 GCTSEL
-920 AKDDLTPVQALDY
+920 FADDLKPFNAIGY
-933 DDLGFCETGF
+933 DDPGYCTSGS
-943 TIRITRFLIIDDS
+943 TIRMTRFLVIDDS
-956 QLEDVEYELVDPL
+956 NLEDIEYELAAP
-969 IYYRRGQREF
+969 IITYRRGVREF
-979 QPSDIGSYLESKAGG
+979 LATDKGG
-994 FYPEPG
+994 FYADPNG
-1000 TITKGNEFGEPRTLY
+1000 VYGKGEYGYPKSLY
-1015 EWSVVN
+1015 EWSVIT